1 MNVKTELV
9 SSLLC
14 FGVGIV
20 PAMAEVEASGA
31 SNDSSY
37 LVLQQSKRSIS
48 GVVTDAVTREP
59 LIGVSVLVKGTQGG
73 TVTDLDGRFSLQVE
87 SGSTL
92 ELSYI
97 GYKTYS
103 IVVRDQQTLDIMME
117 SDNEILD
124 EVVVVGYGSQK
135 KVNLTGAVATVDF
148 EDQALS
154 RPVTTVASAL
164 SGMAAGLNVMT
175 TGAKPNEESAKITI
189 RGTGTLNTSSP
200 LVLVD
205 GMEMDLN
212 QVNPNDVASISIL
225 KDAASCAIY
234 GNRAAN
240 GVILVTTKRGD
251 TDGKIN
257 VSYSGKFSLNTPAK
271 LIRQVSNYA
280 DYMDLFNE
288 ACEGSGT
295 ATLYSQTNIDA
306 WRAAEKD
313 PNGISESGY
322 PNYVAYPNTDWYD
335 VLYNPK
341 WMQEHT
347 VSVVGAEKRTN
358 YSFSATFLDN
368 PGIAP
373 NSGMKKY
380 YMRSNVE
387 SKINSFLTAGIRA
400 WGYHT
405 DQERNNID
413 NLTGTEMKKANPGTY
428 PFYDGYYGAVASTEE
443 DASATNPLYFI
454 DTQDGTKKQTRFYV
468 NPYIKVDFLKHF
480 NFTYN
485 FYYDNFRNEHTL
497 YDSEYKARM
506 NFLTGVVTNH
516 PPTSAELAEA
526 QVYDWRNYE
535 QSWKSNGVLN
545 YNQTFNNKHEVSAMA
560 GYEEYRWWK
569 REIDVCKKGM
579 VNNSLTDFNAM
590 TEPSYLSG
598 YSRELATRSWFGR
611 VNYAFDSRYLF
622 EANIRYDGSSRF
634 AKENRWGVFP
644 SFSAGWRLSEE
655 SFIKDLNFFD
665 NLKLRASWG
674 KLGNSAINNYYAYQS
689 LYAVNNYVFGGN
701 VSSGFGM
708 SSFSNPNLQWE
719 TTTVTNI
726 GLDLSLLNNRLSA
739 TVEWYN
745 KLTDGILYQPSL
757 SATLSYFGS
766 PYRNIAEVLNR
777 GLELT
782 VGWQDRV
789 KDFHYSVNANFS
801 LNKNEVTKYKGALER
816 GWKDDT
822 YFTNIGDVSTGGDT
836 RVLEGHTINEFYVL
850 NLYKG
855 NGNYFNADGSVNPN
869 GGPKDGMI
877 RTEQDMEWL
886 KAMVAKGYEFYP
898 AKGISKSEIWY
909 GDVIYADVNGDG
921 IYGDD
926 NDRDFQGYSA
936 TPKYYYGLQASA
948 SWKGFDFSMSWA
960 GAAGFKIL
968 WWEQSLNSTRLTR
981 CYGIGQ
987 EVADDHYFYNPENP
1001 SDPRTNIWS
1010 ENTRLTIGGTAQTET
1025 SSQLWLHNGNYL
1037 KLKNL
1042 TIGYTFPSKWM
1053 EKLFVQ
1059 NLRIYATGENL
1070 LTITKFK
1077 GLDPEMAAGNGY
1089 FPIRQYAFG
1098 INITF

>member
-1 MNVKTELV
+1 MIKKILF
-9 SSLLC
+9 LL
-14 FGVGIV
+14 FAVF
-20 PAMAEVEASGA
+20 
-31 SNDSSY
+31 
-37 LVLQQSKRSIS
+37 
-48 GVVTDAVTREP
+48 AVTAYAQNSNITGMVKDANDEP
-59 LIGVSVLVKGTQGG
+59 LIGVSVVIKGTSTGV
-73 TVTDLDGRFSLQVE
+73 VTDLNGNFSLSGKVGDVIQFSFIGMVSQEHTFNGTPLQVVMQDD
-87 SGSTL
+87 S
-92 ELSYI
+92 
-97 GYKTYS
+97 K
-103 IVVRDQQTLDIMME
+103 M
-117 SDNEILD
+117 LD
-124 EVVVVGYGSQK
+124 EVVVVGYGTQK
-135 KVNLTGAVATVDF
+135 KVNLTGSVSTVDF

-154 RPVTTVASAL
+154 RPVTTVANAL

-175 TGAKPNEESAKITI
+175 TGAKPNEEKANISI
-189 RGTGTLNTSSP
+189 RGTGTLNTSAP
-200 LVLVD
+200 LILVD
-205 GMEMDLN
+205 GMEMELN
-212 QVNPNDVASISIL
+212 QINPNDIASISIL

-240 GVILVTTKRGD
+240 GVILVTTKQGT

-257 VSYSGKFSLNTPAK
+257 VTYSGKFSLNTPAK

-280 DYMDLFNE
+280 DYMELFNE
-288 ACEGSGT
+288 ACIGSGT
-295 ATLYSQTNIDA
+295 STLYSQSNIDA

-313 PNGISESGY
+313 PNGISASGY

-347 VSVVGAEKRTN
+347 VSVVGSEKRTN

-373 NSGMKKY
+373 NSGMQKY

-387 SKINSFLTAGIRA
+387 SKISSFLTAGIRA

-428 PFYDGYYGAVASTEE
+428 PYYDGYYGAVASTEE

-454 DTQDGTKKQTRFYV
+454 NTQAGSKKQTKFYV
-468 NPYIKVDFLKHF
+468 NPYVKVDFLKHF

-506 NFLTGVVTNH
+506 NFLTGTVTNH

-535 QSWKSNGVLN
+535 QSWKSNAVLN
-545 YNQTFNNKHEVSAMA
+545 YSQTFNDKHSVSAMA

-569 REIDVCKKGM
+569 SEVDICKKGM
-579 VNNSLTDFNAM
+579 VNSSLTDFNAM

-598 YSRELATRSWFGR
+598 FTRELATRSWFGR
-611 VNYAFDSRYLF
+611 VNYAYDSRYLF

-634 AKENRWGVFP
+634 APENRWGAFP
-644 SFSAGWRLSEE
+644 SFSAGWRISEE
-655 SFIKDLNFFD
+655 GFMKDINIFD

-674 KLGNSAINNYYAYQS
+674 KLGNSAINSYYAYQS
-689 LYAVNNYVFGGN
+689 LYSVNSYVFGNN

-708 SSFSNPNLQWE
+708 SSFSNPDLKWE
-719 TTTVTNI
+719 TTAVTNI
-726 GLDLSLLNNRLSA
+726 GLDVTTLNNRLNA

-745 KLTDGILYQPSL
+745 KVTDGILYQPSL
-757 SATLSYFGS
+757 STTLAYFGS
-766 PYRNIAEVLNR
+766 PYQNIAEVTNR
-777 GLELT
+777 GFELT
-782 VGWQDRV
+782 LGWQDNVR
-789 KDFHYSVNANFS
+789 DFQYSVNANFS
-801 LNKNEVTKYKGALER
+801 LNHNEVTKYKGALER
-816 GWKDDT
+816 GWKDGV
-822 YFTNIGDVSTGGDT
+822 YSTNIGDVSTGGDQ
-836 RVLEGHTINEFYVL
+836 RVLEGHTINEYYML

-855 NGNYFNADGSVNPN
+855 NGSHFNVDGSVNVN

-877 RTEQDMEWL
+877 RTEQDMAWL
-886 KAMVAKGYEFYP
+886 KAMVAAGYEFYP
-898 AKGISKSEIWY
+898 AKGVGKSEIWY
-909 GDVIYADVNGDG
+909 GDVIYADLNGDG

-926 NDRDFQGYSA
+926 NDRDFQGSSS

-960 GAAGFKIL
+960 GAAGFKIS

-981 CYGIGQ
+981 CYGIGKD
-987 EVADDHYFYNPENP
+987 VAADHYFYDPENP
-1001 SDPRTNIWS
+1001 SDPRTNINS

-1042 TIGYTFPSKWM
+1042 TIGYTFPTKWM
-1053 EKLFVQ
+1053 QKLYVK

-1089 FPIRQYAFG
+1089 LPIRQYAFG
-1098 INITF
+1098 INVTF

>member
-1 MNVKTELV
+1 MIKKILFLFFAVFAVATYAQNGNITGTVKD
-9 SSLLC
+9 
-14 FGVGIV
+14 
-20 PAMAEVEASGA
+20 A
-31 SNDSSY
+31 ND
-37 LVLQQSKRSIS
+37 
-48 GVVTDAVTREP
+48 EP
-59 LIGVSVLVKGTQGG
+59 LIGVSVVIKGTATGV
-73 TVTDLDGRFSLQVE
+73 VTDLDGNFSLNGKVGDIIQFSFIGMVSQEHTFSGTPIQVVMQDD
-87 SGSTL
+87 S
-92 ELSYI
+92 
-97 GYKTYS
+97 K
-103 IVVRDQQTLDIMME
+103 M
-117 SDNEILD
+117 LD
-124 EVVVVGYGSQK
+124 EVVVVGYGTQK
-135 KVNLTGAVATVDF
+135 KVNLTGSVSTVNY

-154 RPVTTVASAL
+154 RPVTTVANAL
-164 SGMAAGLNVMT
+164 SGMAAGLNVLT
-175 TGAKPNEESAKITI
+175 TGSKPNEEKANISI

-200 LVLVD
+200 LILVD
-205 GMEMDLN
+205 GMEMELN
-212 QVNPNDVASISIL
+212 QINPNDIASISIL

-240 GVILVTTKRGD
+240 GVILVTTKRGAA
-251 TDGKIN
+251 DGKIN
-257 VSYSGKFSLNTPAK
+257 VTYSGKFSLNTPAK

-280 DYMDLFNE
+280 DYMELFNE

-295 ATLYSQTNIDA
+295 ATLYSQSNIDA

-313 PNGISESGY
+313 PNGISASGY

-335 VLYNPK
+335 VLYNPE

-347 VSVVGAEKRTN
+347 VSVVGSEKRTN
-358 YSFSATFLDN
+358 YSFSTTYLNN

-373 NSGMKKY
+373 NSGMQKY

-387 SKINSFLTAGIRA
+387 SKISPFLTAGIRA

-405 DQERNNID
+405 DQERNNVD

-454 DTQDGTKKQTRFYV
+454 DTQEGTKKQTKFYV
-468 NPYIKVDFLKHF
+468 NPYVRVDFLKHF

-497 YDSEYKARM
+497 YDSDYKPRM
-506 NFLTGVVTNH
+506 NFLTGTVTNH
-516 PPTSAELAEA
+516 PATSAELAES

-535 QSWKSNGVLN
+535 QSWKSNAVLN
-545 YNQTFNNKHEVSAMA
+545 YSQTFNNKHDVSAMA

-569 REIDVCKKGM
+569 SEVDICKKGM
-579 VNNSLTDFNAM
+579 VNPTLTDFNAM

-598 YSRELATRSWFGR
+598 YTRELATRSWFGR
-611 VNYAFDSRYLF
+611 VNYAYDSRYLF

-634 AKENRWGVFP
+634 ASENRWGAFP
-644 SFSAGWRLSEE
+644 SFSAGWRISEE
-655 SFIKDLNFFD
+655 DFMKDLNLFD

-674 KLGNSAINNYYAYQS
+674 KLGNSAINSYYAYQS
-689 LYAVNNYVFGGN
+689 LYSVRNYVFGDN

-708 SSFSNPNLQWE
+708 SSFSNSDLKWE

-726 GLDLSLLNNRLSA
+726 GLDVTTMKNRLNA
-739 TVEWYN
+739 TIEWYN
-745 KLTDGILYQPSL
+745 KVTDGILYQPSL
-757 SATLSYFGS
+757 SSTLAYFTS
-766 PYRNIAEVLNR
+766 PYQNIAEVTNR
-777 GLELT
+777 GFELT
-782 VGWQDRV
+782 LGWQDHVR
-789 KDFHYSVNANFS
+789 DFNYSVNANFS

-816 GWKDDT
+816 GWKDGV
-822 YFTNIGDVSTGGDT
+822 YSTNIGDVSTGGDQ
-836 RVLEGHTINEFYVL
+836 RVLEGHAINEYYML

-855 NGNYFNADGSVNPN
+855 NGNYFNADGSVNLN

-877 RTEQDMEWL
+877 RTEQDMAWL
-886 KAMVAKGYEFYP
+886 KAMVAAGYEFYP

-909 GDVIYADVNGDG
+909 GDVIYADLNGDG
-921 IYGDD
+921 IYGND
-926 NDRDFQGYSA
+926 NDRDFQGCSS

-960 GAAGFKIL
+960 GAAGFKIS

-981 CYGIGQ
+981 CYGIGRD
-987 EVADDHYFYNPENP
+987 VANDHYFYDPENP
-1001 SDPRTNIWS
+1001 SDPRTNINS

-1042 TIGYTFPSKWM
+1042 TIGYTFPTKWM
-1053 EKLFVQ
+1053 QKLYVQ

-1089 FPIRQYAFG
+1089 LPIRQYAFG
-1098 INITF
+1098 INVTF

>member
-1 MNVKTELV
+1 MIKKILF
-9 SSLLC
+9 LL
-14 FGVGIV
+14 FAVF
-20 PAMAEVEASGA
+20 
-31 SNDSSY
+31 
-37 LVLQQSKRSIS
+37 
-48 GVVTDAVTREP
+48 AVTAYAQNSNITGMVKDANDEP
-59 LIGVSVLVKGTQGG
+59 LIGVSVVIKGTSTGV
-73 TVTDLDGRFSLQVE
+73 VTDLNGNFSLSGKVGDIIQFSFIGMASQEHTFNGTPLQVVMQDD
-87 SGSTL
+87 S
-92 ELSYI
+92 
-97 GYKTYS
+97 K
-103 IVVRDQQTLDIMME
+103 M
-117 SDNEILD
+117 LD
-124 EVVVVGYGSQK
+124 EVVVVGYGTQK
-135 KVNLTGAVATVDF
+135 KVNLTGSVSTVDF

-154 RPVTTVASAL
+154 RPVTTVANAL

-175 TGAKPNEESAKITI
+175 TGAKPNEEKANISI

-200 LVLVD
+200 LILVD
-205 GMEMDLN
+205 GMEMELN
-212 QVNPNDVASISIL
+212 QINPNDIASISIL

-240 GVILVTTKRGD
+240 GVILVTTKQGA

-257 VSYSGKFSLNTPAK
+257 VTYSGKFSLNTPAK

-280 DYMDLFNE
+280 DYMELFNE
-288 ACEGSGT
+288 ACTGSGT
-295 ATLYSQTNIDA
+295 STLYSQSNIDA

-313 PNGISESGY
+313 PNGISASGY

-347 VSVVGAEKRTN
+347 VSVVGSEKRTN

-373 NSGMKKY
+373 NSGMQKY

-387 SKINSFLTAGIRA
+387 SKISSFLTAGIRA

-428 PFYDGYYGAVASTEE
+428 PYYDGYYGAVASTEE

-454 DTQDGTKKQTRFYV
+454 DTQAGSKKQTKFYV
-468 NPYIKVDFLKHF
+468 NPYVKVDFLKHF

-506 NFLTGVVTNH
+506 NFLTGTVTNH

-535 QSWKSNGVLN
+535 QSWKSNAVLN
-545 YNQTFNNKHEVSAMA
+545 YSQTFNDKHSVSAMA

-569 REIDVCKKGM
+569 SEVDICKKGM
-579 VNNSLTDFNAM
+579 VNSSLTDFNAM

-598 YSRELATRSWFGR
+598 FTRELATRSWFGR
-611 VNYAFDSRYLF
+611 VNYAYDSRYLF

-634 AKENRWGVFP
+634 APENRWGAFP
-644 SFSAGWRLSEE
+644 SFSAGWRISEE
-655 SFIKDLNFFD
+655 SFMKDLNIFD

-674 KLGNSAINNYYAYQS
+674 KLGNSAINSYYAYQS
-689 LYAVNNYVFGGN
+689 LYSVNSYVFGNN

-708 SSFSNPNLQWE
+708 SSFSNPDLKWE

-726 GLDLSLLNNRLSA
+726 GLDVTTLSNRLNA

-745 KLTDGILYQPSL
+745 KVTDGILYQPSL
-757 SATLSYFGS
+757 STTLAYFGS
-766 PYRNIAEVLNR
+766 PYQNIAEVTNR
-777 GLELT
+777 GFELT
-782 VGWQDRV
+782 LGWQDNVR
-789 KDFHYSVNANFS
+789 DFQYSVNANFS
-801 LNKNEVTKYKGALER
+801 LNHNEVTKYKGALER
-816 GWKDDT
+816 GWKDGV
-822 YFTNIGDVSTGGDT
+822 YSTNIGDVSTGGDQ
-836 RVLEGHTINEFYVL
+836 RVLEGHTINEYYML

-855 NGNYFNADGSVNPN
+855 NGSHFNADGSVNLN

-877 RTEQDMEWL
+877 RTEQDMAWL
-886 KAMVAKGYEFYP
+886 KAMVAAGYEFYP
-898 AKGISKSEIWY
+898 AKGIGKSEIWY
-909 GDVIYADVNGDG
+909 GDVIYADLNGDG

-926 NDRDFQGYSA
+926 NDRDFQGSSS

-960 GAAGFKIL
+960 GAAGFKIS

-981 CYGIGQ
+981 CYGIGKD
-987 EVADDHYFYNPENP
+987 VAADHYFYDPENP
-1001 SDPRTNIWS
+1001 SDPRTNINS

-1042 TIGYTFPSKWM
+1042 TIGYTFPTKWM
-1053 EKLFVQ
+1053 QKLYVT

-1077 GLDPEMAAGNGY
+1077 GLDPEMVAGNGY
-1089 FPIRQYAFG
+1089 LPIRQYAFG
-1098 INITF
+1098 INVTF

>member
-1 MNVKTELV
+1 MIKKILF
-9 SSLLC
+9 LL
-14 FGVGIV
+14 FAVF
-20 PAMAEVEASGA
+20 
-31 SNDSSY
+31 
-37 LVLQQSKRSIS
+37 
-48 GVVTDAVTREP
+48 AVTAYAQNSNITGMVKDANDEP
-59 LIGVSVLVKGTQGG
+59 LIGVSVVIKGTSTGV
-73 TVTDLDGRFSLQVE
+73 VTDLNGNFSLSGKVGDIIQFSFIGMASQEHTFNGTPLQVVMQDD
-87 SGSTL
+87 S
-92 ELSYI
+92 
-97 GYKTYS
+97 K
-103 IVVRDQQTLDIMME
+103 M
-117 SDNEILD
+117 LD
-124 EVVVVGYGSQK
+124 EVVVVGYGTQK
-135 KVNLTGAVATVDF
+135 KVNLTGSVSTVDF

-154 RPVTTVASAL
+154 RPVTTVANAL

-175 TGAKPNEESAKITI
+175 TGAKPNEEKANISI

-200 LVLVD
+200 LILVD
-205 GMEMDLN
+205 GMEMELN
-212 QVNPNDVASISIL
+212 QINPNDIASISIL

-240 GVILVTTKRGD
+240 GVILVTTKQGA

-257 VSYSGKFSLNTPAK
+257 VTYSGKFSLNTPAK

-280 DYMDLFNE
+280 DYMELFNE
-288 ACEGSGT
+288 ACTGSGT
-295 ATLYSQTNIDA
+295 STLYSQSNIDA

-313 PNGISESGY
+313 PNGISASGY

-347 VSVVGAEKRTN
+347 VSVVGSEKRTN

-373 NSGMKKY
+373 NSGMQKY

-387 SKINSFLTAGIRA
+387 SKISSFLTAGIRA

-428 PFYDGYYGAVASTEE
+428 PYYDGYYGAVASTEE

-454 DTQDGTKKQTRFYV
+454 DTQAGSKKQTKFYV
-468 NPYIKVDFLKHF
+468 NPYVKVDFLKHF

-506 NFLTGVVTNH
+506 NFLTGTVTNH

-535 QSWKSNGVLN
+535 QSWKSNAVLN
-545 YNQTFNNKHEVSAMA
+545 YSQTFNDKHSVSAMA

-569 REIDVCKKGM
+569 SEVDICKKGM
-579 VNNSLTDFNAM
+579 VNSSLTDFNAM

-598 YSRELATRSWFGR
+598 FTRELATRSWFGR
-611 VNYAFDSRYLF
+611 VNYAYDSRYLF

-634 AKENRWGVFP
+634 APENRWGAFP
-644 SFSAGWRLSEE
+644 SFSAGWRISEE
-655 SFIKDLNFFD
+655 SFMKDLNIFD

-674 KLGNSAINNYYAYQS
+674 KLGNSAINSYYAYQS
-689 LYAVNNYVFGGN
+689 LYSVNSYVFGNN

-708 SSFSNPNLQWE
+708 SSFSNPDLKWE

-726 GLDLSLLNNRLSA
+726 GLDVTTLSNRLNA

-745 KLTDGILYQPSL
+745 KVTDGILYQPSM
-757 SATLSYFGS
+757 STTLAYFGS
-766 PYRNIAEVLNR
+766 PYQNIAEVTNR
-777 GLELT
+777 GFELT
-782 VGWQDRV
+782 LGWQDNVR
-789 KDFHYSVNANFS
+789 DFQYSVNANFS
-801 LNKNEVTKYKGALER
+801 LNHNEVTKYKGALER
-816 GWKDDT
+816 GWKDGV
-822 YFTNIGDVSTGGDT
+822 YSTNIGDVSTGGDQ
-836 RVLEGHTINEFYVL
+836 RVLEGHTINEYYML

-855 NGNYFNADGSVNPN
+855 NGSHFNADGSVNLN

-877 RTEQDMEWL
+877 RTEQDMAWL
-886 KAMVAKGYEFYP
+886 KAMVAAGYEFYP
-898 AKGISKSEIWY
+898 AKGIGKSEIWY
-909 GDVIYADVNGDG
+909 GDVIYADLNGDG

-926 NDRDFQGYSA
+926 NDRDFQGSSS

-960 GAAGFKIL
+960 GAAGFKIS

-981 CYGIGQ
+981 CYGIGKD
-987 EVADDHYFYNPENP
+987 VAADHYFYDPENP
-1001 SDPRTNIWS
+1001 SDPRTNINS

-1042 TIGYTFPSKWM
+1042 TIGYTFPTKWM
-1053 EKLFVQ
+1053 QKLYVK

-1077 GLDPEMAAGNGY
+1077 GLDPEMVAGNGY
-1089 FPIRQYAFG
+1089 LPIRQYAFG
-1098 INITF
+1098 INVTF

>member
-1 MNVKTELV
+1 M
-9 SSLLC
+9 S
-14 FGVGIV
+14 
-20 PAMAEVEASGA
+20 
-31 SNDSSY
+31 
-37 LVLQQSKRSIS
+37 
-48 GVVTDAVTREP
+48 VV
-59 LIGVSVLVKGTQGG
+59 IKGTATGV
-73 TVTDLDGRFSLQVE
+73 VTDLDGNFSLNGKVGDIIQFSFIGMVSQEHTFSGTPIQVVMQDD
-87 SGSTL
+87 S
-92 ELSYI
+92 
-97 GYKTYS
+97 K
-103 IVVRDQQTLDIMME
+103 M
-117 SDNEILD
+117 LD
-124 EVVVVGYGSQK
+124 EVVVVGYGTQK
-135 KVNLTGAVATVDF
+135 KVNLTGSVSTVNY

-154 RPVTTVASAL
+154 RPVTTVANAL

-175 TGAKPNEESAKITI
+175 TGSKPNEEKANISI

-200 LVLVD
+200 LILVD
-205 GMEMDLN
+205 GMEMELN
-212 QVNPNDVASISIL
+212 QINPNDIASISIL

-240 GVILVTTKRGD
+240 GVILVTTKRGAA
-251 TDGKIN
+251 DGKIN
-257 VSYSGKFSLNTPAK
+257 VTYSGKFSLNTPAK

-280 DYMDLFNE
+280 DYMELFNE

-295 ATLYSQTNIDA
+295 ATLYSQSNIDA

-313 PNGISESGY
+313 PNGISASGY

-335 VLYNPK
+335 VLYNPE

-347 VSVVGAEKRTN
+347 VSVVGSEKRTN
-358 YSFSATFLDN
+358 YSFSTTYLNN

-373 NSGMKKY
+373 NSGMQKY

-387 SKINSFLTAGIRA
+387 SKISPFLTAGIRA

-405 DQERNNID
+405 DQERNNVD

-454 DTQDGTKKQTRFYV
+454 DTQEGTKKQTKFYV
-468 NPYIKVDFLKHF
+468 NPYVRVDFLKHF

-497 YDSEYKARM
+497 YDSDYKPRM
-506 NFLTGVVTNH
+506 NFLTGTVTNH
-516 PPTSAELAEA
+516 PATSAELAES

-535 QSWKSNGVLN
+535 QSWKSNAVLN
-545 YNQTFNNKHEVSAMA
+545 YSQTFNNKHDVSAMA

-569 REIDVCKKGM
+569 SEVDICKKGM
-579 VNNSLTDFNAM
+579 VNPTLTDFNAM

-598 YSRELATRSWFGR
+598 YTRELATRSWFGR
-611 VNYAFDSRYLF
+611 VNYAYDSRYLF

-634 AKENRWGVFP
+634 ASENRWGAFP
-644 SFSAGWRLSEE
+644 SFSAGWRISEE
-655 SFIKDLNFFD
+655 DFMKDLNLFD

-674 KLGNSAINNYYAYQS
+674 KLGNSAINSYYAYQS
-689 LYAVNNYVFGGN
+689 LYSVRNYVFGDN

-708 SSFSNPNLQWE
+708 SSFSNSDLKWE

-726 GLDLSLLNNRLSA
+726 GLDVTTMKNRLNA
-739 TVEWYN
+739 TIEWYN
-745 KLTDGILYQPSL
+745 KVTDGILYQPSL
-757 SATLSYFGS
+757 SSTLAYFTS
-766 PYRNIAEVLNR
+766 PYQNIAEVTNR
-777 GLELT
+777 GFELT
-782 VGWQDRV
+782 LGWQDHVR
-789 KDFHYSVNANFS
+789 DFNYSVNANFS

-816 GWKDDT
+816 GWKDGV
-822 YFTNIGDVSTGGDT
+822 YSTNIGDVSTGGDQ
-836 RVLEGHTINEFYVL
+836 RVLEGHAINEYYML

-855 NGNYFNADGSVNPN
+855 NGNYFNADGSVNLN

-877 RTEQDMEWL
+877 RTEQDMAWL
-886 KAMVAKGYEFYP
+886 KAMVAAGYEFYP

-909 GDVIYADVNGDG
+909 GDVIYADLNGDG
-921 IYGDD
+921 IYGND
-926 NDRDFQGYSA
+926 NDRDFQGCSS

-960 GAAGFKIL
+960 GAAGFKIS

-981 CYGIGQ
+981 CYGIGRD
-987 EVADDHYFYNPENP
+987 VANDHYFYDPENP
-1001 SDPRTNIWS
+1001 SDPRTNINS

-1042 TIGYTFPSKWM
+1042 TIGYTFPTKWM
-1053 EKLFVQ
+1053 QKLYVQ

-1089 FPIRQYAFG
+1089 LPIRQYAFG
-1098 INITF
+1098 INVTFLSLIHI

>member
-1 MNVKTELV
+1 MIKKILF
-9 SSLLC
+9 LL
-14 FGVGIV
+14 FAVF
-20 PAMAEVEASGA
+20 
-31 SNDSSY
+31 
-37 LVLQQSKRSIS
+37 
-48 GVVTDAVTREP
+48 AVTAYAQNSNITGMVKDANDEP
-59 LIGVSVLVKGTQGG
+59 LIGVSVVIKGTSTGV
-73 TVTDLDGRFSLQVE
+73 VTDLNGNFSLSGKVGDIIQFSFIGMASQEHTFNGTPLQVVMQDD
-87 SGSTL
+87 S
-92 ELSYI
+92 
-97 GYKTYS
+97 K
-103 IVVRDQQTLDIMME
+103 M
-117 SDNEILD
+117 LD
-124 EVVVVGYGSQK
+124 EVVVVGYGTQK
-135 KVNLTGAVATVDF
+135 KVNLTGSVSTVDF

-154 RPVTTVASAL
+154 RPVTTVANAL

-175 TGAKPNEESAKITI
+175 TGAKPNEEKANISI

-200 LVLVD
+200 LILVD
-205 GMEMDLN
+205 GMEMELN
-212 QVNPNDVASISIL
+212 QINPNDIASISIL

-240 GVILVTTKRGD
+240 GVILVTTKQGA

-257 VSYSGKFSLNTPAK
+257 VTYSGKFSLNTPAK

-280 DYMDLFNE
+280 DYMELFNE
-288 ACEGSGT
+288 ACTGSGT
-295 ATLYSQTNIDA
+295 STLYSQSNIDA

-313 PNGISESGY
+313 PNGISASGY

-347 VSVVGAEKRTN
+347 VSVVGSEKRTN

-373 NSGMKKY
+373 NSGMQKY

-387 SKINSFLTAGIRA
+387 SKISSFLTAGIRA

-428 PFYDGYYGAVASTEE
+428 PYYDGYYGAVASTEE

-454 DTQDGTKKQTRFYV
+454 DTQAGSKKQTKFYV
-468 NPYIKVDFLKHF
+468 NPYVKVDFLKHF

-506 NFLTGVVTNH
+506 NFLTGTVTNH

-535 QSWKSNGVLN
+535 QSWKSNAVLN
-545 YNQTFNNKHEVSAMA
+545 YSQTFNDKHSVSAMA

-569 REIDVCKKGM
+569 SEVDICKKGM
-579 VNNSLTDFNAM
+579 VNSSLTDFNAM

-598 YSRELATRSWFGR
+598 FTRELATRSWFGR
-611 VNYAFDSRYLF
+611 VNYAYDSRYLF

-634 AKENRWGVFP
+634 APENRWGAFP
-644 SFSAGWRLSEE
+644 SFSAGWRISEE
-655 SFIKDLNFFD
+655 SFMKDLNIFD

-674 KLGNSAINNYYAYQS
+674 KLGNSAINSYYAYQS
-689 LYAVNNYVFGGN
+689 LYSVNSYVFGNN

-708 SSFSNPNLQWE
+708 SSFSNPDLKWE

-726 GLDLSLLNNRLSA
+726 GLDVTTLSNRLNA

-745 KLTDGILYQPSL
+745 KVTDGILYQPSL
-757 SATLSYFGS
+757 STTLAYFGS
-766 PYRNIAEVLNR
+766 PYQNIAEVTNR
-777 GLELT
+777 GFELIL
-782 VGWQDRV
+782 GWQDNVR
-789 KDFHYSVNANFS
+789 DFQYSVNANFS
-801 LNKNEVTKYKGALER
+801 LNHNEVTKYKGALER
-816 GWKDDT
+816 GWKDGV
-822 YFTNIGDVSTGGDT
+822 YSTNIGDVSTGGDQ
-836 RVLEGHTINEFYVL
+836 RVLEGHTINEYYML

-855 NGNYFNADGSVNPN
+855 NGSHFNADGSVNLN

-877 RTEQDMEWL
+877 RTEQDMAWL
-886 KAMVAKGYEFYP
+886 KAMVAAGYEFYP
-898 AKGISKSEIWY
+898 AKGIGKSEIWY
-909 GDVIYADVNGDG
+909 GDVIYADLNGDG

-926 NDRDFQGYSA
+926 NDRDFQGSSS

-960 GAAGFKIL
+960 GAAGFKIS

-981 CYGIGQ
+981 CYGIGKD
-987 EVADDHYFYNPENP
+987 VAADHYFYDPENP
-1001 SDPRTNIWS
+1001 SDPRTNINS

-1042 TIGYTFPSKWM
+1042 TIGYTFPTKWM
-1053 EKLFVQ
+1053 QKLYVK

-1077 GLDPEMAAGNGY
+1077 GLDPEMVAGNGY
-1089 FPIRQYAFG
+1089 LPIRQYAFG
-1098 INITF
+1098 INVTF

>member
-1 MNVKTELV
+1 MIKKILF
-9 SSLLC
+9 LL
-14 FGVGIV
+14 FAVF
-20 PAMAEVEASGA
+20 
-31 SNDSSY
+31 
-37 LVLQQSKRSIS
+37 
-48 GVVTDAVTREP
+48 AVTAYAQNSNITGMVKDANDEP
-59 LIGVSVLVKGTQGG
+59 LIGVSVVIKGTSTGV
-73 TVTDLDGRFSLQVE
+73 VTDLNGNFSLSGKVGDIIQFSFIGMASQEHTFNGTPLQVVMQDD
-87 SGSTL
+87 S
-92 ELSYI
+92 
-97 GYKTYS
+97 K
-103 IVVRDQQTLDIMME
+103 M
-117 SDNEILD
+117 LD
-124 EVVVVGYGSQK
+124 EVVVVGYGTQK
-135 KVNLTGAVATVDF
+135 KVNLTGSVSTVDF

-154 RPVTTVASAL
+154 RPVTTVANAL

-175 TGAKPNEESAKITI
+175 TGAKPNEEKANISI

-200 LVLVD
+200 LILVD
-205 GMEMDLN
+205 GMEMELN
-212 QVNPNDVASISIL
+212 QINPNDIASISIL

-240 GVILVTTKRGD
+240 GVILVTTKQGA

-257 VSYSGKFSLNTPAK
+257 VTYSGKFSLNTPAK

-280 DYMDLFNE
+280 DYMELFNE
-288 ACEGSGT
+288 ACTGSGT
-295 ATLYSQTNIDA
+295 STLYSQSNIDA

-313 PNGISESGY
+313 PNGISASGY

-347 VSVVGAEKRTN
+347 VSVVGSEKRTN

-373 NSGMKKY
+373 NSGMQKY

-387 SKINSFLTAGIRA
+387 SKISSFLTAGIRA

-428 PFYDGYYGAVASTEE
+428 PYYDGYYGAVASTEE

-454 DTQDGTKKQTRFYV
+454 DTQAGSKKRTKFYV
-468 NPYIKVDFLKHF
+468 NPYVKVDFLKHF

-506 NFLTGVVTNH
+506 NFLTGTVTNH

-535 QSWKSNGVLN
+535 QSWKSNAVLN
-545 YNQTFNNKHEVSAMA
+545 YSQTFNDKHSVSAMA

-569 REIDVCKKGM
+569 SEVDICKKGM
-579 VNNSLTDFNAM
+579 VNSSLTDFNAM

-598 YSRELATRSWFGR
+598 FTRELATRSWFGR
-611 VNYAFDSRYLF
+611 VNYAYDSRYLF

-634 AKENRWGVFP
+634 APENRWGAFP
-644 SFSAGWRLSEE
+644 SFSAGWRISEE
-655 SFIKDLNFFD
+655 SFMKDLNIFD

-674 KLGNSAINNYYAYQS
+674 KLGNSAINSYYAYQS
-689 LYAVNNYVFGGN
+689 LYSVNSYVFGNN

-708 SSFSNPNLQWE
+708 SSFSNPDLKWE

-726 GLDLSLLNNRLSA
+726 GLDVTTLSNRLNA

-745 KLTDGILYQPSL
+745 KVTDGILYQPSL
-757 SATLSYFGS
+757 STTLAYFGS
-766 PYRNIAEVLNR
+766 PYQNIAEVTNR
-777 GLELT
+777 GFELT
-782 VGWQDRV
+782 LGWQDNVR
-789 KDFHYSVNANFS
+789 DFQYSVNANFS
-801 LNKNEVTKYKGALER
+801 LNHNEVTKYKGALER
-816 GWKDDT
+816 GWKDGV
-822 YFTNIGDVSTGGDT
+822 YSTNIGDVSTGGDQ
-836 RVLEGHTINEFYVL
+836 RVLEGHTINEYYML

-855 NGNYFNADGSVNPN
+855 NGSHFNADGSVNLN

-877 RTEQDMEWL
+877 RTEQDMAWL
-886 KAMVAKGYEFYP
+886 KAMVAAGYEFYP
-898 AKGISKSEIWY
+898 AKGIGKSEIWY
-909 GDVIYADVNGDG
+909 GDVIYADLNGDG

-926 NDRDFQGYSA
+926 NDRDFQGSSS

-960 GAAGFKIL
+960 GAAGFKIS

-981 CYGIGQ
+981 CYGIGKD
-987 EVADDHYFYNPENP
+987 VAADHYFYDPENP
-1001 SDPRTNIWS
+1001 SDPRTNINS

-1042 TIGYTFPSKWM
+1042 TIGYTFPTKWM
-1053 EKLFVQ
+1053 QKLYVK

-1077 GLDPEMAAGNGY
+1077 GLDPEMVAGNGY
-1089 FPIRQYAFG
+1089 LPIRQYAFG
-1098 INITF
+1098 INVTF

>member
-1 MNVKTELV
+1 MIKKILF
-9 SSLLC
+9 LL
-14 FGVGIV
+14 FAVF
-20 PAMAEVEASGA
+20 
-31 SNDSSY
+31 
-37 LVLQQSKRSIS
+37 
-48 GVVTDAVTREP
+48 AVTAYAQNSNITGMVKDANDEP
-59 LIGVSVLVKGTQGG
+59 LIGVSVVIKGTSTGV
-73 TVTDLDGRFSLQVE
+73 VTDLNGNFSLSGKVGDVIQFSFIGMVSQEHTFNGTPLQVVMQDD
-87 SGSTL
+87 S
-92 ELSYI
+92 
-97 GYKTYS
+97 K
-103 IVVRDQQTLDIMME
+103 M
-117 SDNEILD
+117 LD
-124 EVVVVGYGSQK
+124 EVVVVGYGTQK
-135 KVNLTGAVATVDF
+135 KVNLTGSVSTVDF

-154 RPVTTVASAL
+154 RPVTTVANAL

-175 TGAKPNEESAKITI
+175 TGAKPNEEKANISI
-189 RGTGTLNTSSP
+189 RGTGTLNTSAP
-200 LVLVD
+200 LILVD
-205 GMEMDLN
+205 GMEMELN
-212 QVNPNDVASISIL
+212 QINPNDIASISIL

-240 GVILVTTKRGD
+240 GVILVTTKQGT

-257 VSYSGKFSLNTPAK
+257 VTYSGKFSLNTPAK

-280 DYMDLFNE
+280 DYMELFNE
-288 ACEGSGT
+288 ACIGSGT
-295 ATLYSQTNIDA
+295 STLYSQSNIDA

-313 PNGISESGY
+313 PNGISASGY

-347 VSVVGAEKRTN
+347 VSVVGSEKRTN

-373 NSGMKKY
+373 NSGMQKY

-387 SKINSFLTAGIRA
+387 SKISSFLTAGIRA

-428 PFYDGYYGAVASTEE
+428 PYYDGYYGAVASTEE

-454 DTQDGTKKQTRFYV
+454 DTQAGSKKQTKFYV
-468 NPYIKVDFLKHF
+468 NPYVKVDFLKHF

-506 NFLTGVVTNH
+506 NFLTGTVTNH

-535 QSWKSNGVLN
+535 QSWKSNAVLN
-545 YNQTFNNKHEVSAMA
+545 YSQTFNDKHSVSAMA

-569 REIDVCKKGM
+569 SEVDICKKGM
-579 VNNSLTDFNAM
+579 VNSSLTDFNAM

-598 YSRELATRSWFGR
+598 FTRELATRSWFGR
-611 VNYAFDSRYLF
+611 VNYAYDSRYLF

-634 AKENRWGVFP
+634 APENRWGAFP
-644 SFSAGWRLSEE
+644 SFSVGWRISEE
-655 SFIKDLNFFD
+655 SFMKDLNIFD

-674 KLGNSAINNYYAYQS
+674 KLGNSAINSYYAYQS
-689 LYAVNNYVFGGN
+689 LYSVNSYVFGNN

-708 SSFSNPNLQWE
+708 SSFSNPDLKWE
-719 TTTVTNI
+719 TTAVTNI
-726 GLDLSLLNNRLSA
+726 GLDVTTLSNRLNA

-745 KLTDGILYQPSL
+745 KVTDGILYQPSL
-757 SATLSYFGS
+757 STTLAYFGS
-766 PYRNIAEVLNR
+766 PYQNIAEVTNR
-777 GLELT
+777 GFELT
-782 VGWQDRV
+782 LGWQDNVR
-789 KDFHYSVNANFS
+789 DFQYSVNANFS
-801 LNKNEVTKYKGALER
+801 LNHNEVTKYKGALER
-816 GWKDDT
+816 GWKDGV
-822 YFTNIGDVSTGGDT
+822 YSTNIGDVSTGGDQ
-836 RVLEGHTINEFYVL
+836 RVLEGHTINEYYML

-855 NGNYFNADGSVNPN
+855 NGSHFNADGSVNLN

-877 RTEQDMEWL
+877 RTEQDMAWL
-886 KAMVAKGYEFYP
+886 KAMVAAGYEFYP

-909 GDVIYADVNGDG
+909 GDVIYADLNGDG

-926 NDRDFQGYSA
+926 NDRDFQGSSS

-960 GAAGFKIL
+960 GAAGFKIS

-981 CYGIGQ
+981 CYGIGKD
-987 EVADDHYFYNPENP
+987 VAADHYFYDPENP
-1001 SDPRTNIWS
+1001 SDPRTNINS

-1042 TIGYTFPSKWM
+1042 TIGYTFPTKWM
-1053 EKLFVQ
+1053 QKLYVK

-1077 GLDPEMAAGNGY
+1077 GLDPEMVAGNGY
-1089 FPIRQYAFG
+1089 LPIRQYAFG
-1098 INITF
+1098 INVTF

>member
-1 MNVKTELV
+1 MIKKILF
-9 SSLLC
+9 LL
-14 FGVGIV
+14 FAVF
-20 PAMAEVEASGA
+20 
-31 SNDSSY
+31 
-37 LVLQQSKRSIS
+37 
-48 GVVTDAVTREP
+48 AVTAYAQNSNITGMVKDANDEP
-59 LIGVSVLVKGTQGG
+59 LIGVSVVIKGTSTGV
-73 TVTDLDGRFSLQVE
+73 VTDLNGNFSLSGKVGDIIQFSFIGMASQEHTFNGTPLQVVMQDD
-87 SGSTL
+87 S
-92 ELSYI
+92 
-97 GYKTYS
+97 K
-103 IVVRDQQTLDIMME
+103 M
-117 SDNEILD
+117 LD
-124 EVVVVGYGSQK
+124 EVVVVGYGTQK
-135 KVNLTGAVATVDF
+135 KVNLTGSVSTVDF

-154 RPVTTVASAL
+154 RPVTTVANAL

-175 TGAKPNEESAKITI
+175 TGAKPNEEKANISI

-200 LVLVD
+200 LILVD
-205 GMEMDLN
+205 GMEMELN
-212 QVNPNDVASISIL
+212 QINPNDIASISIL

-240 GVILVTTKRGD
+240 GVILVTTKQGA

-257 VSYSGKFSLNTPAK
+257 VTYSGKFSLNTPAK

-280 DYMDLFNE
+280 DYMELFNE
-288 ACEGSGT
+288 ACTGSGT
-295 ATLYSQTNIDA
+295 STLYSQSNIDA

-313 PNGISESGY
+313 PNGISASGY

-347 VSVVGAEKRTN
+347 VSVVGSEKRTN

-373 NSGMKKY
+373 NSGMQKY

-387 SKINSFLTAGIRA
+387 SKISSFLTAGIRA

-428 PFYDGYYGAVASTEE
+428 PYYDGYYGAVASTEE

-454 DTQDGTKKQTRFYV
+454 DTQAGSKKQTKFYV
-468 NPYIKVDFLKHF
+468 NPYVKVDFLKHF

-506 NFLTGVVTNH
+506 NFLTGTVTNH

-535 QSWKSNGVLN
+535 QSWKSNAVLN
-545 YNQTFNNKHEVSAMA
+545 YSQTFNDKHSVSAMA

-569 REIDVCKKGM
+569 SEVDICKKGM
-579 VNNSLTDFNAM
+579 VNSSLTDFNAM

-598 YSRELATRSWFGR
+598 FTRELATRSWFGR
-611 VNYAFDSRYLF
+611 VNYAYDSRYLF

-634 AKENRWGVFP
+634 APENRWGAFP
-644 SFSAGWRLSEE
+644 SFSAGWRISEE
-655 SFIKDLNFFD
+655 SFMKDLNIFD

-674 KLGNSAINNYYAYQS
+674 KLGNSAINSYYAYQS
-689 LYAVNNYVFGGN
+689 LYSVNSYVFGNN

-708 SSFSNPNLQWE
+708 SSFSNPDLKWE

-726 GLDLSLLNNRLSA
+726 GLDVTTLSNRLNA

-745 KLTDGILYQPSL
+745 KVTDGILYQPSL
-757 SATLSYFGS
+757 STTLAYFGS
-766 PYRNIAEVLNR
+766 PYQNIAEVTNR
-777 GLELT
+777 GFELT
-782 VGWQDRV
+782 LGWQDNVR
-789 KDFHYSVNANFS
+789 DFQYSVNANFS
-801 LNKNEVTKYKGALER
+801 LNHNEVTKYKGALER
-816 GWKDDT
+816 GWKDGV
-822 YFTNIGDVSTGGDT
+822 YSTNIGDVSTGGDQ
-836 RVLEGHTINEFYVL
+836 RVLEGHTINEYYML

-855 NGNYFNADGSVNPN
+855 NGSHFNADGSVNLN

-877 RTEQDMEWL
+877 RTEQDMAWL
-886 KAMVAKGYEFYP
+886 KAMVAAGYEFYP
-898 AKGISKSEIWY
+898 AKGIGKSEIWY
-909 GDVIYADVNGDG
+909 GDVIYADLNGDG

-926 NDRDFQGYSA
+926 NDRDFQGSSS

-960 GAAGFKIL
+960 GAAGFKIS

-981 CYGIGQ
+981 CYGIGKD
-987 EVADDHYFYNPENP
+987 VAADHYFYDPDNP
-1001 SDPRTNIWS
+1001 SDPRTNINS

-1042 TIGYTFPSKWM
+1042 TIGYTFPTKWM
-1053 EKLFVQ
+1053 QKLYVK

-1077 GLDPEMAAGNGY
+1077 GLDPEMVAGNGY
-1089 FPIRQYAFG
+1089 LPIRQYAFG
-1098 INITF
+1098 INVTF

>member
-1 MNVKTELV
+1 MIKKILF
-9 SSLLC
+9 LL
-14 FGVGIV
+14 FAVF
-20 PAMAEVEASGA
+20 
-31 SNDSSY
+31 
-37 LVLQQSKRSIS
+37 
-48 GVVTDAVTREP
+48 AVTAYAQNSNITGMVKDANDEP
-59 LIGVSVLVKGTQGG
+59 LIGVSVVIKGTSTGV
-73 TVTDLDGRFSLQVE
+73 VTDLNGNFSLSGKVGDIIQFSFIGMASQEHTFNGTPLQVVMQDD
-87 SGSTL
+87 S
-92 ELSYI
+92 
-97 GYKTYS
+97 K
-103 IVVRDQQTLDIMME
+103 M
-117 SDNEILD
+117 LD
-124 EVVVVGYGSQK
+124 EVVVVGYGTQK
-135 KVNLTGAVATVDF
+135 KVNLTGSVSTVDF

-154 RPVTTVASAL
+154 RPVTTVANAL

-175 TGAKPNEESAKITI
+175 TGAKPNEEKANISI

-200 LVLVD
+200 LILVD
-205 GMEMDLN
+205 GMEMELN
-212 QVNPNDVASISIL
+212 QINPNDIASISIL

-240 GVILVTTKRGD
+240 GVILVTTKQGA

-257 VSYSGKFSLNTPAK
+257 VTYSGKFSLNTPAK

-280 DYMDLFNE
+280 DYMELFNE
-288 ACEGSGT
+288 ACTGSGT
-295 ATLYSQTNIDA
+295 STLYSQSNIDA

-313 PNGISESGY
+313 PNGISASGY

-347 VSVVGAEKRTN
+347 VSVVGSEKRTN

-373 NSGMKKY
+373 NSGMQKY

-387 SKINSFLTAGIRA
+387 SKISSFLTAGIRA

-428 PFYDGYYGAVASTEE
+428 PYYDGYYGAVASTEE

-454 DTQDGTKKQTRFYV
+454 DTQAGSKKQTKFYV
-468 NPYIKVDFLKHF
+468 NPYVKVDFLKHF

-506 NFLTGVVTNH
+506 NFLTGTVTNH

-535 QSWKSNGVLN
+535 QSWKSNAVLN
-545 YNQTFNNKHEVSAMA
+545 YSQTFNDKHSVSAMA

-569 REIDVCKKGM
+569 SEVDICKKGM
-579 VNNSLTDFNAM
+579 VNSSLTDFNAM

-598 YSRELATRSWFGR
+598 FTRELATRSWFGR
-611 VNYAFDSRYLF
+611 VNYAYDSRYLF

-634 AKENRWGVFP
+634 APENRWGAFP
-644 SFSAGWRLSEE
+644 SFSAGWRISEE
-655 SFIKDLNFFD
+655 SFMKDLNIFD

-674 KLGNSAINNYYAYQS
+674 KLGNSAINSYYAYQS
-689 LYAVNNYVFGGN
+689 LYSVNSYVFGNN

-708 SSFSNPNLQWE
+708 SSFSNPDLKWE

-726 GLDLSLLNNRLSA
+726 GLDVTTLSNRLNA

-745 KLTDGILYQPSL
+745 KVTDGILYQPSL
-757 SATLSYFGS
+757 STTLAYFGS
-766 PYRNIAEVLNR
+766 PYQNIAEVTNR
-777 GLELT
+777 GFELT
-782 VGWQDRV
+782 LGWQDNVR
-789 KDFHYSVNANFS
+789 DFQYSVNANFS
-801 LNKNEVTKYKGALER
+801 LNHNEVTKYKGALER
-816 GWKDDT
+816 GWKDGV
-822 YFTNIGDVSTGGDT
+822 YSTNIGDVSTGGDQ
-836 RVLEGHTINEFYVL
+836 RVLEGHTINEYCML

-855 NGNYFNADGSVNPN
+855 NGSHFNADGSVNLN

-877 RTEQDMEWL
+877 RTEQDMAWL
-886 KAMVAKGYEFYP
+886 KAMVAAGYEFYP
-898 AKGISKSEIWY
+898 AKGIGKSEIWY
-909 GDVIYADVNGDG
+909 GDVIYADLNGDG

-926 NDRDFQGYSA
+926 NDRDFQGSSS

-960 GAAGFKIL
+960 GAAGFKIS

-981 CYGIGQ
+981 CYGIGKD
-987 EVADDHYFYNPENP
+987 VAADHYFYDPENP
-1001 SDPRTNIWS
+1001 SDPRTNINS

-1042 TIGYTFPSKWM
+1042 TIGYTFPTKWM
-1053 EKLFVQ
+1053 QKLYVK

-1077 GLDPEMAAGNGY
+1077 GLDPEMVAGNGY
-1089 FPIRQYAFG
+1089 LPIRQYAFG
-1098 INITF
+1098 INVTF

>member
-1 MNVKTELV
+1 MIKKILFLFFAMFAVAVYAQNGNITGMVKDANNEPLV
-9 SSLLC
+9 
-14 FGVGIV
+14 GVSVVIKGTTT
-20 PAMAEVEASGA
+20 
-31 SNDSSY
+31 
-37 LVLQQSKRSIS
+37 
-48 GVVTDAVTREP
+48 GVVTD
-59 LIGVSVLVKGTQGG
+59 LNGN
-73 TVTDLDGRFSLQVE
+73 FSLSGKMGDIVQFSFIGMVSQEHTFNGTSIQVVMQDD
-87 SGSTL
+87 S
-92 ELSYI
+92 
-97 GYKTYS
+97 K
-103 IVVRDQQTLDIMME
+103 M
-117 SDNEILD
+117 LD
-124 EVVVVGYGSQK
+124 EVVVVGYGTQK
-135 KVNLTGAVATVDF
+135 KVNLTGSVSTVDF

-154 RPVTTVASAL
+154 RPVTTVANAL

-175 TGAKPNEESAKITI
+175 TGAKPNEERANISI

-200 LVLVD
+200 LILVD
-205 GMEMDLN
+205 GMEMALN
-212 QVNPNDVASISIL
+212 QINPNDIATISVL

-240 GVILVTTKRGD
+240 GVILVTTKQGA

-257 VSYSGKFSLNTPAK
+257 VTYSGKFSLNTPAK

-280 DYMDLFNE
+280 DYMELFNE

-295 ATLYSQTNIDA
+295 ATLYSQSNIDA
-306 WRAAEKD
+306 WHAAEKD
-313 PNGISESGY
+313 PNGISASGM

-373 NSGMKKY
+373 NSGMQKY

-387 SKINSFLTAGIRA
+387 SKISSFLTAGIRA

-405 DQERNNID
+405 DQERNNVD

-454 DTQDGTKKQTRFYV
+454 DTQEGTKKQTKFYV
-468 NPYIKVDFLKHF
+468 NPYVKVDFLKHF

-506 NFLTGVVTNH
+506 NFLTGTVTNH

-535 QSWKSNGVLN
+535 QSWKSNAVLN
-545 YNQTFNNKHEVSAMA
+545 YSQTFNDKHSVSAMA

-569 REIDVCKKGM
+569 SEVDICKKGM
-579 VNNSLTDFNAM
+579 VNSTLTDFNAM

-598 YSRELATRSWFGR
+598 YTRELATRSWFGR

-634 AKENRWGVFP
+634 APENRWGAFP
-644 SFSAGWRLSEE
+644 SFSAGWRISEE
-655 SFIKDLNFFD
+655 GFMKDLNIFD

-674 KLGNSAINNYYAYQS
+674 KLGNSAISSYYAYQS
-689 LYAVNNYVFGGN
+689 LYAVRNYVFGDN

-708 SSFSNPNLQWE
+708 SSFSNSDLQWE
-719 TTTVTNI
+719 TTTVTNV
-726 GLDLSLLNNRLSA
+726 GLDMSALNNRLNVTA
-739 TVEWYN
+739 EWYN
-745 KLTDGILYQPSL
+745 KVTDGILYQPSL
-757 SATLSYFGS
+757 STTLAYFSS
-766 PYRNIAEVLNR
+766 PYQNIAEVTNR
-777 GLELT
+777 GFELT

-789 KDFHYSVNANFS
+789 KDFQYGVNANFS
-801 LNKNEVTKYKGALER
+801 FNKNEVTKYKGALQR
-816 GWKDDT
+816 GWKDGV
-822 YFTNIGDVSTGGDT
+822 YSTNIGDVSTGGDQ
-836 RVLEGHTINEFYVL
+836 RVLEGHTINEYYML
-850 NLYKG
+850 NLYRG
-855 NGNYFNADGSVNPN
+855 NGNYFNADGSVNQN

-877 RTEQDMEWL
+877 RTEQDMAWL
-886 KAMVAKGYEFYP
+886 KAMMDAGYQFYP
-898 AKGISKSEIWY
+898 ARGIGKSEIWY
-909 GDVIYADVNGDG
+909 GDVVYADLNGDG
-921 IYGDD
+921 IYGND
-926 NDRDFQGYSA
+926 NDRDFQGCSA
-936 TPKYYYGLQASA
+936 TPKYYYGLQANA

-960 GAAGFKIL
+960 GAAGFKIS

-987 EVADDHYFYNPENP
+987 EVADNHYFYDPENP
-1001 SDPRTNIWS
+1001 SDPRTNIHS
-1010 ENTRLTIGGTAQTET
+1010 KNTRLTIGGTAQTET
-1025 SSQLWLHNGNYL
+1025 ASQLWLHNGNYL

-1042 TIGYTFPSKWM
+1042 TIGYTFPAKWM
-1053 EKLFVQ
+1053 QKLYVQ
-1059 NLRIYATGENL
+1059 NLRVYATGENL
-1070 LTITKFK
+1070 LTVTKFK
-1077 GLDPEMAAGNGY
+1077 GLDPEMVAGNGY
-1089 FPIRQYAFG
+1089 LPIRQYAFG
-1098 INITF
+1098 INVTF

>member
-1 MNVKTELV
+1 MVKKFLFLFLMVFASTLCAQNVT
-9 SSLLC
+9 
-14 FGVGIV
+14 I
-20 PAMAEVEASGA
+20 
-31 SNDSSY
+31 
-37 LVLQQSKRSIS
+37 
-48 GVVTDAVTREP
+48 T
-59 LIGVSVLVKGTQGG
+59 G
-73 TVTDLDGRFSLQVE
+73 TVTDANGEPLVGVNVVVKGTSTGAITDLNGAFSLKGKQGDVV
-87 SGSTL
+87 TFT
-92 ELSYI
+92 YI
-97 GYKTYS
+97 GMEPQD
-103 IVVRDQQTLDIMME
+103 VVFRGRPLQVAMKDDSQALE
-117 SDNEILD
+117 

-135 KVNLTGAVATVDF
+135 KVNLTGAVSTVDF
-148 EDQALS
+148 EEQALS
-154 RPVTTVASAL
+154 RPVTTVANAL

-175 TGAKPNEESAKITI
+175 TGSKPNEESANISI

-205 GMEMDLN
+205 GMEMSLN
-212 QVNPNDVASISIL
+212 EVNPNDVASISIL
-225 KDAASCAIY
+225 KDAASCAVY

-240 GVILVTTKRGD
+240 GVILVTTKKGA

-257 VSYSGKFSLNTPAK
+257 VTYSGKFSLNTPAK

-280 DYMDLFNE
+280 DYMELFNE

-295 ATLYSQTNIDA
+295 ATLYSQSMIDA

-313 PNGISESGY
+313 PYGISESGY

-358 YSFSATFLDN
+358 YSFSATYLNN

-387 SKINSFLTAGIRA
+387 SKINAFLTAGIRA

-428 PFYDGYYGAVASTEE
+428 PYYDGYYGAVASTEE

-454 DTQDGTKKQTRFYV
+454 DTQDGEKKQTRFYV

-506 NFLTGVVTNH
+506 NFLTGTVTNH
-516 PPTSAELAEA
+516 APTTAELAES

-545 YNQTFNNKHEVSAMA
+545 YNQTFGKHEVSAMA

-579 VNNSLTDFNAM
+579 VNTSLTDFNAM
-590 TEPSYLSG
+590 TEPSYISG
-598 YSRELATRSWFGR
+598 YTRELATRSWFGR

-634 AKENRWGVFP
+634 AKENRWGAFP
-644 SFSAGWRLSEE
+644 SFSAGWRISEE
-655 SFIKDLNFFD
+655 EFMKDLNLFD
-665 NLKLRASWG
+665 NLKLRVSWG
-674 KLGNSAINNYYAYQS
+674 KLGNSAISNYYAYQS
-689 LYAVNNYVFGGN
+689 LYSVNSYVFGDN

-708 SSFSNPNLQWE
+708 SSFSNPDLQWE
-719 TTTVTNI
+719 TTAVTNI
-726 GLDLSLLNNRLSA
+726 GLDVATLNNRLTA

-757 SATLSYFGS
+757 STTLAYFSS
-766 PYRNIAEVLNR
+766 PYQNIAEVTNR
-777 GLELT
+777 GFELT
-782 VGWQDRV
+782 LGWQDKIR
-789 KDFHYSVNANFS
+789 DFQYNVSANFS

-816 GWKDDT
+816 GWVDGVYT
-822 YFTNIGDVSTGGDT
+822 TNIGDVSTGGNT
-836 RVLEGHTINEFYVL
+836 RVLEGHTINEFYML

-855 NGNYFNADGSVNPN
+855 NGSYFNADGTVNPN

-877 RTEQDMEWL
+877 RTEDDMSWL
-886 KAMVAKGYEFYP
+886 KAMVSAGYEFYP

-909 GDVIYADVNGDG
+909 GDVIYADLNGDG

-926 NDRDFQGYSA
+926 NDRDFQGYSS

-948 SWKGFDFSMSWA
+948 SWKGFDFSMNWA
-960 GAAGFKIL
+960 GAAGFKIS

-987 EVADDHYFYNPENP
+987 EVANDHYFYDPDNPT
-1001 SDPRTNIWS
+1001 DPRTNIWAS
-1010 ENTRLTIGGTAQTET
+1010 NTRLTIGGTAQTET

-1042 TIGYTFPSKWM
+1042 TIGYTFPAKWM
-1053 EKLFVQ
+1053 QKLCVQ

-1098 INITF
+1098 INVTF

>member
-1 MNVKTELV
+1 MIKKILF
-9 SSLLC
+9 LL
-14 FGVGIV
+14 F
-20 PAMAEVEASGA
+20 A
-31 SNDSSY
+31 
-37 LVLQQSKRSIS
+37 LL
-48 GVVTDAVTREP
+48 AVTAYAQNGNITGTVKDTNNEP
-59 LIGVSVLVKGTQGG
+59 LIGVSVVIKGTTTGV
-73 TVTDLDGRFSLQVE
+73 VTDLDGNFSLNGKVGDVLQFSFIGMMTQEHAFKGTPLQVVMKDD
-87 SGSTL
+87 S
-92 ELSYI
+92 
-97 GYKTYS
+97 K
-103 IVVRDQQTLDIMME
+103 M
-117 SDNEILD
+117 LD
-124 EVVVVGYGSQK
+124 EVVVVGYGTQK
-135 KVNLTGAVATVDF
+135 KVNLTGSVSTVDF

-154 RPVTTVASAL
+154 RPVTTVANAL

-175 TGAKPNEESAKITI
+175 TGAKPNEERANISI
-189 RGTGTLNTSSP
+189 RGTGTLNTASP
-200 LVLVD
+200 LILVD
-205 GMEMDLN
+205 GMEMELN
-212 QVNPNDVASISIL
+212 QINPNDVASISIL

-240 GVILVTTKRGD
+240 GVILVTTKRGA

-257 VSYSGKFSLNTPAK
+257 VTYSGKFSLNTPAK

-280 DYMDLFNE
+280 DYMELFNE

-295 ATLYSQTNIDA
+295 ATLYSQSNIDA
-306 WRAAEKD
+306 WRAAKKN
-313 PNGISESGY
+313 PNGISASGV

-373 NSGMKKY
+373 NSGMQKY

-387 SKINSFLTAGIRA
+387 SKINSFITAGIRA

-405 DQERNNID
+405 DQERNNVD

-428 PFYDGYYGAVASTEE
+428 PFYNGYYGAVASTEE

-454 DTQDGTKKQTRFYV
+454 DTQDGTKKQTKFYV
-468 NPYIKVDFLKHF
+468 NPYVKVDFLKHF

-497 YDSEYKARM
+497 YDSDYKPRM
-506 NFLTGVVTNH
+506 NFLTGTVTNH
-516 PPTSAELAEA
+516 APTSAELAEA

-535 QSWKSNGVLN
+535 QSWKSNAVLN
-545 YNQTFNNKHEVSAMA
+545 YSQTFSGKHAVSAMA

-569 REIDVCKKGM
+569 SEVDICKKGM
-579 VNNSLTDFNAM
+579 VNSSLTDFNAM

-598 YSRELATRSWFGR
+598 YTRELATRSWFGR
-611 VNYAFDSRYLF
+611 VNYAYDSRYLF

-634 AKENRWGVFP
+634 APENRWGAFP

-655 SFIKDLNFFD
+655 GFMKDLDLFD

-674 KLGNSAINNYYAYQS
+674 KLGNSAISSYYAYQS
-689 LYAVNNYVFGGN
+689 LYAVRNYVFGN
-701 VSSGFGM
+701 SVSSGFGM
-708 SSFSNPNLQWE
+708 SSFSNSDLQWE

-726 GLDLSLLNNRLSA
+726 GLDIAALNNRLSA
-739 TVEWYN
+739 TMEWYN
-745 KLTDGILYQPSL
+745 KVTDGILYQPSL
-757 SATLSYFGS
+757 PTTLAYFSS
-766 PYRNIAEVLNR
+766 PFQNIAEVTNR
-777 GLELT
+777 GFELT
-782 VGWQDRV
+782 VGWQDRIR
-789 KDFHYSVNANFS
+789 DFQYGVNANFS

-816 GWKDDT
+816 GWKDGV
-822 YFTNIGDVSTGGDT
+822 YATNIGDVSTGGDQ
-836 RVLEGHTINEFYVL
+836 RVLEGHTINEYYLL
-850 NLYKG
+850 NLYRG
-855 NGNYFNADGSVNPN
+855 NGSYFNADGSVNLN

-877 RTEQDMEWL
+877 RTEQDMAWL
-886 KAMVAKGYEFYP
+886 KAMVDAGYQFYP
-898 AKGISKSEIWY
+898 AQNISKNGIWY
-909 GDVIYADVNGDG
+909 GDVIYADQNGDG
-921 IYGDD
+921 IYGND
-926 NDRDFQGYSA
+926 NDRDFQGSSS
-936 TPKYYYGLQASA
+936 TPKYYYGLQANA

-987 EVADDHYFYNPENP
+987 EIADDHYFYDPENP
-1001 SDPRTNIWS
+1001 SDPRTNIHS
-1010 ENTRLTIGGTAQTET
+1010 ANPRLTIGGTAQTET

-1042 TIGYTFPSKWM
+1042 TIGYTFPAKWM
-1053 EKLFVQ
+1053 QKLYVQ
-1059 NLRIYATGENL
+1059 NLRVYATGENL
-1070 LTITKFK
+1070 LTLTKFK
-1077 GLDPEMAAGNGY
+1077 GLDPEMVAGNGY
-1089 FPIRQYAFG
+1089 LPIRQYAFG
-1098 INITF
+1098 INVTF

>member
-1 MNVKTELV
+1 MIKKILF
-9 SSLLC
+9 LL
-14 FGVGIV
+14 FAVF
-20 PAMAEVEASGA
+20 
-31 SNDSSY
+31 
-37 LVLQQSKRSIS
+37 
-48 GVVTDAVTREP
+48 AVTAYAQNSNITGMVKDANDEP
-59 LIGVSVLVKGTQGG
+59 LIGVSVVIKGTSTGV
-73 TVTDLDGRFSLQVE
+73 VTDLNGNFSLSGKVGDIIQFSFIGMASQEHTFNGTPLQVVMQDD
-87 SGSTL
+87 S
-92 ELSYI
+92 
-97 GYKTYS
+97 K
-103 IVVRDQQTLDIMME
+103 M
-117 SDNEILD
+117 LD
-124 EVVVVGYGSQK
+124 EVVVVGYGTQK
-135 KVNLTGAVATVDF
+135 KVNLTGSVSTVDF

-154 RPVTTVASAL
+154 RPVTTVANAL

-175 TGAKPNEESAKITI
+175 TGAKPNEEKANISI

-200 LVLVD
+200 LILVD
-205 GMEMDLN
+205 GMEMGLN
-212 QVNPNDVASISIL
+212 QINPNDIASISIL

-240 GVILVTTKRGD
+240 GVILVTTKQGA

-257 VSYSGKFSLNTPAK
+257 VTYSGKFSLNTPAK

-280 DYMDLFNE
+280 DYMELFNE
-288 ACEGSGT
+288 ACTGSDT
-295 ATLYSQTNIDA
+295 STLYSQSNIDA

-313 PNGISESGY
+313 PNGISASGY

-347 VSVVGAEKRTN
+347 VSVVGSEKRTN

-373 NSGMKKY
+373 NSGMQKY

-387 SKINSFLTAGIRA
+387 SKISSFLTAGIRA

-428 PFYDGYYGAVASTEE
+428 PYYDGYYGAVASTEE

-454 DTQDGTKKQTRFYV
+454 DTQAGSKKQTKFYV
-468 NPYIKVDFLKHF
+468 NPYVKVDFLKHF

-506 NFLTGVVTNH
+506 NFLTGTVTNH

-535 QSWKSNGVLN
+535 QSWKSNAVLN
-545 YNQTFNNKHEVSAMA
+545 YSQTFNDKHSVSAMA

-569 REIDVCKKGM
+569 SEVDICKKGM
-579 VNNSLTDFNAM
+579 VNSSLTDFNAM

-598 YSRELATRSWFGR
+598 FTRELATRSWFGR
-611 VNYAFDSRYLF
+611 VNYAYDSRYLF

-634 AKENRWGVFP
+634 APENRWGAFP
-644 SFSAGWRLSEE
+644 SFSAGWRISEE
-655 SFIKDLNFFD
+655 SFMKDLNIFD

-674 KLGNSAINNYYAYQS
+674 KLGNSAINSYYAYQS
-689 LYAVNNYVFGGN
+689 LYSVNSYVFGNN

-708 SSFSNPNLQWE
+708 SSFSNPDLKWE

-726 GLDLSLLNNRLSA
+726 GLDVTTLSNRLNA

-745 KLTDGILYQPSL
+745 KVTDGILYQPSL
-757 SATLSYFGS
+757 STTLAYFGS
-766 PYRNIAEVLNR
+766 PYQNIAEVTNR
-777 GLELT
+777 GFELT
-782 VGWQDRV
+782 LGWQDNVR
-789 KDFHYSVNANFS
+789 DFQYSVNANFS
-801 LNKNEVTKYKGALER
+801 LNHNEVTKYKGALER
-816 GWKDDT
+816 GWKDGV
-822 YFTNIGDVSTGGDT
+822 YSTNIGDVSTGGNQ
-836 RVLEGHTINEFYVL
+836 RVLEGHTINEYYML

-855 NGNYFNADGSVNPN
+855 NGSHFNADGSVNLN

-877 RTEQDMEWL
+877 RTEQDMAWL
-886 KAMVAKGYEFYP
+886 KAMVAAGYEFYP
-898 AKGISKSEIWY
+898 AKGIGKSEIWY
-909 GDVIYADVNGDG
+909 GDVIYADLNGDG

-926 NDRDFQGYSA
+926 NDRDFQGSSS

-960 GAAGFKIL
+960 GAAGFKIS

-981 CYGIGQ
+981 CYGIGKD
-987 EVADDHYFYNPENP
+987 VAADHYFYDPENP
-1001 SDPRTNIWS
+1001 SDPRTNINS

-1042 TIGYTFPSKWM
+1042 TIGYTFPTKWM
-1053 EKLFVQ
+1053 QKLYVK

-1077 GLDPEMAAGNGY
+1077 GLDPEMVAGNGY
-1089 FPIRQYAFG
+1089 LPIRQYAFG
-1098 INITF
+1098 INVTF

>member
-1 MNVKTELV
+1 MIKKILF
-9 SSLLC
+9 LL
-14 FGVGIV
+14 FAVF
-20 PAMAEVEASGA
+20 
-31 SNDSSY
+31 
-37 LVLQQSKRSIS
+37 
-48 GVVTDAVTREP
+48 AVTAYAQNSNITGMVKDANDEP
-59 LIGVSVLVKGTQGG
+59 LIGVSVVIKGTSTGV
-73 TVTDLDGRFSLQVE
+73 VTDLNGNFSLSGKVGDVIQFSFIGMVSQEHTFNGTPLQVVMQDD
-87 SGSTL
+87 S
-92 ELSYI
+92 
-97 GYKTYS
+97 K
-103 IVVRDQQTLDIMME
+103 M
-117 SDNEILD
+117 LD
-124 EVVVVGYGSQK
+124 EVVVVGYGTQK
-135 KVNLTGAVATVDF
+135 KVNLTGSVSTVDF

-154 RPVTTVASAL
+154 RPVTTVANAL

-175 TGAKPNEESAKITI
+175 TGAKPNEEKANISI

-200 LVLVD
+200 LILVD
-205 GMEMDLN
+205 GMEMELN
-212 QVNPNDVASISIL
+212 QINPNDIASISIL

-240 GVILVTTKRGD
+240 GVILVTTKQGT

-257 VSYSGKFSLNTPAK
+257 VTYSGKFSLNTPAK

-280 DYMDLFNE
+280 DYMELFNE
-288 ACEGSGT
+288 ACIGSGT
-295 ATLYSQTNIDA
+295 STLYSQSNIDA

-313 PNGISESGY
+313 PNGISASGY

-347 VSVVGAEKRTN
+347 VSVVGSEKRTN

-373 NSGMKKY
+373 NSGMQKY

-387 SKINSFLTAGIRA
+387 SKISSFLTAGIRA

-428 PFYDGYYGAVASTEE
+428 PYYDGYYGAVASTEE

-454 DTQDGTKKQTRFYV
+454 DTQAGSKKQTKFYV
-468 NPYIKVDFLKHF
+468 NPYVKVDFLKHF

-506 NFLTGVVTNH
+506 NFLTGTVTNH

-535 QSWKSNGVLN
+535 QSWKSNAVLN
-545 YNQTFNNKHEVSAMA
+545 YSQTFNDKHSVSAMA

-569 REIDVCKKGM
+569 SEVDICKKGM
-579 VNNSLTDFNAM
+579 VNSSLTDFNAM

-598 YSRELATRSWFGR
+598 FTRELATRSWFGR
-611 VNYAFDSRYLF
+611 VNYAYDSRYLF

-634 AKENRWGVFP
+634 APENRWGAFP
-644 SFSAGWRLSEE
+644 SFSAGWRISEE
-655 SFIKDLNFFD
+655 GFMKDLNIFD

-674 KLGNSAINNYYAYQS
+674 KLGNSAINSYYAYQS
-689 LYAVNNYVFGGN
+689 LYSVNSYVFGNN

-708 SSFSNPNLQWE
+708 SSFSNPDLKWE
-719 TTTVTNI
+719 TTAVTNI
-726 GLDLSLLNNRLSA
+726 GLDVTTLNNRLNA

-745 KLTDGILYQPSL
+745 KVTDGILYQPSL
-757 SATLSYFGS
+757 STTLAYFGS
-766 PYRNIAEVLNR
+766 PYQNIAEVTNR
-777 GLELT
+777 GFELT
-782 VGWQDRV
+782 LGWQDNVR
-789 KDFHYSVNANFS
+789 DFQYSVNANFS
-801 LNKNEVTKYKGALER
+801 LNHNEVTKYKGALER
-816 GWKDDT
+816 GWKDGV
-822 YFTNIGDVSTGGDT
+822 YSTNIGDVSTGGDQ
-836 RVLEGHTINEFYVL
+836 RVLEGHTINEYYML

-855 NGNYFNADGSVNPN
+855 NGNHFNADGSVNVN

-877 RTEQDMEWL
+877 RTEQDMAWL
-886 KAMVAKGYEFYP
+886 KAMVAAGYEFYP
-898 AKGISKSEIWY
+898 AKGVGKSEIWY
-909 GDVIYADVNGDG
+909 GDVIYADLNGDG

-926 NDRDFQGYSA
+926 NDRDFQGSSS

-960 GAAGFKIL
+960 GAAGFKIS

-981 CYGIGQ
+981 CYGIGKD
-987 EVADDHYFYNPENP
+987 VAADHYFYDPENP
-1001 SDPRTNIWS
+1001 SDPRTNINS

-1042 TIGYTFPSKWM
+1042 TIGYTFPTKWM
-1053 EKLFVQ
+1053 QKLYVK

-1089 FPIRQYAFG
+1089 LPIRQYAFG
-1098 INITF
+1098 INVTF

>member
-1 MNVKTELV
+1 MIKKILF
-9 SSLLC
+9 LL
-14 FGVGIV
+14 FAVF
-20 PAMAEVEASGA
+20 
-31 SNDSSY
+31 
-37 LVLQQSKRSIS
+37 
-48 GVVTDAVTREP
+48 AVTAYAQNSNITGMVKDANDEP
-59 LIGVSVLVKGTQGG
+59 LIGVSVVIKGTSTGV
-73 TVTDLDGRFSLQVE
+73 VTDLNGNFSLSGKVGDVIQFSFIGMVSQEHTFNGTPLQVVMQDD
-87 SGSTL
+87 S
-92 ELSYI
+92 
-97 GYKTYS
+97 K
-103 IVVRDQQTLDIMME
+103 M
-117 SDNEILD
+117 LD
-124 EVVVVGYGSQK
+124 EVVVVGYGTQK
-135 KVNLTGAVATVDF
+135 KVNLTGSVSTVDF

-154 RPVTTVASAL
+154 RPVTTVANAL

-175 TGAKPNEESAKITI
+175 TGAKPNEEKANISI
-189 RGTGTLNTSSP
+189 RGTGTLNTSAP
-200 LVLVD
+200 LILVD
-205 GMEMDLN
+205 GMEMELN
-212 QVNPNDVASISIL
+212 QINPNDIASISIL

-240 GVILVTTKRGD
+240 GVILVTTKQGT

-257 VSYSGKFSLNTPAK
+257 VTYSGKFSLNTPAK

-280 DYMDLFNE
+280 DYMELFNE
-288 ACEGSGT
+288 ACIGNGT
-295 ATLYSQTNIDA
+295 STLYSQSNIDA

-313 PNGISESGY
+313 PNGISASGY

-347 VSVVGAEKRTN
+347 VSVVGSEKRTN

-373 NSGMKKY
+373 NSGMQKY

-387 SKINSFLTAGIRA
+387 SKISSFLTAGIRA

-428 PFYDGYYGAVASTEE
+428 PYYDGYYGAVASTEE

-454 DTQDGTKKQTRFYV
+454 NTQAGSKKQTKFYV
-468 NPYIKVDFLKHF
+468 NPYVKVDFLKHF

-506 NFLTGVVTNH
+506 NFLTGTVTNH

-535 QSWKSNGVLN
+535 QSWKSNAVLN
-545 YNQTFNNKHEVSAMA
+545 YSQTFNDKHSVSAMA

-569 REIDVCKKGM
+569 SEVDICKKGM
-579 VNNSLTDFNAM
+579 VNSSLTDFNAM

-598 YSRELATRSWFGR
+598 FTRELATRSWFGR
-611 VNYAFDSRYLF
+611 VNYAYDSRYLF

-634 AKENRWGVFP
+634 APENRWGAFP
-644 SFSAGWRLSEE
+644 SFSAGWRISEE
-655 SFIKDLNFFD
+655 GFMKDLNIFD

-674 KLGNSAINNYYAYQS
+674 KLGNSAINSYYAYQS
-689 LYAVNNYVFGGN
+689 LYSVNSYVFGNN

-708 SSFSNPNLQWE
+708 SSFSNPDLKWE
-719 TTTVTNI
+719 TTAVTNI
-726 GLDLSLLNNRLSA
+726 GLDVTTLNNRLNA

-745 KLTDGILYQPSL
+745 KVTDGILYQPSL
-757 SATLSYFGS
+757 STTLAYFGS
-766 PYRNIAEVLNR
+766 PYQNIAEVTNR
-777 GLELT
+777 GFELT
-782 VGWQDRV
+782 LGWQDNVR
-789 KDFHYSVNANFS
+789 DFQYSVNANFS
-801 LNKNEVTKYKGALER
+801 LNHNEVTKYKGALER
-816 GWKDDT
+816 GWKDGV
-822 YFTNIGDVSTGGDT
+822 YSTNIGDVSTGGDQ
-836 RVLEGHTINEFYVL
+836 RVLEGHTINEYYML

-855 NGNYFNADGSVNPN
+855 NGSHFNADGSVNVN

-877 RTEQDMEWL
+877 RTEQDMAWL
-886 KAMVAKGYEFYP
+886 KAMVAAGYEFYP
-898 AKGISKSEIWY
+898 AKGVGKSEIWY
-909 GDVIYADVNGDG
+909 GDVIYVDLNGDG

-926 NDRDFQGYSA
+926 NDRDFQGSSS

-960 GAAGFKIL
+960 GAAGFKIS

-981 CYGIGQ
+981 CYGIGKD
-987 EVADDHYFYNPENP
+987 VAADHYFYDPENP
-1001 SDPRTNIWS
+1001 SDPRTNINS

-1042 TIGYTFPSKWM
+1042 TIGYTFPTKWM
-1053 EKLFVQ
+1053 QKLYVK

-1089 FPIRQYAFG
+1089 LPIRQYAFG
-1098 INITF
+1098 INVTF

>member
-1 MNVKTELV
+1 MIKKILF
-9 SSLLC
+9 LL
-14 FGVGIV
+14 FAVF
-20 PAMAEVEASGA
+20 
-31 SNDSSY
+31 
-37 LVLQQSKRSIS
+37 
-48 GVVTDAVTREP
+48 AVTAYAQNSNITGMVKDANDEP
-59 LIGVSVLVKGTQGG
+59 LIGVSVVIKGTSTGV
-73 TVTDLDGRFSLQVE
+73 VTDLNGNFSLSGKVGDVIQFSFIGMVSQEHTFNGTPLQVVMQDD
-87 SGSTL
+87 S
-92 ELSYI
+92 
-97 GYKTYS
+97 K
-103 IVVRDQQTLDIMME
+103 M
-117 SDNEILD
+117 LD
-124 EVVVVGYGSQK
+124 EVVVVGYGTQK
-135 KVNLTGAVATVDF
+135 KVNLTGSVSTVDF

-154 RPVTTVASAL
+154 RPVTTVANAL

-175 TGAKPNEESAKITI
+175 TGAKPNEEKANISI

-200 LVLVD
+200 LILVD
-205 GMEMDLN
+205 GMEMELN
-212 QVNPNDVASISIL
+212 QINPNDIASISIL

-240 GVILVTTKRGD
+240 GVILVTTKQGT

-257 VSYSGKFSLNTPAK
+257 VTYSGKFSLNTPAK

-280 DYMDLFNE
+280 DYMELFNE
-288 ACEGSGT
+288 ACIGSGT
-295 ATLYSQTNIDA
+295 STLYSQSNIDA

-313 PNGISESGY
+313 PNGISASGY

-347 VSVVGAEKRTN
+347 VSVVGSEKRTN

-373 NSGMKKY
+373 NSGMQKY

-387 SKINSFLTAGIRA
+387 SKISSFLTAGIRA

-428 PFYDGYYGAVASTEE
+428 PYYDGYYGAVASTEE

-454 DTQDGTKKQTRFYV
+454 DTQAGSKKQTKFYV
-468 NPYIKVDFLKHF
+468 NPYVKVDFLKHF

-506 NFLTGVVTNH
+506 NFLTGTVTNH

-535 QSWKSNGVLN
+535 QSWKSNAVLN
-545 YNQTFNNKHEVSAMA
+545 YSQTFNDKHSVSAMA

-569 REIDVCKKGM
+569 SEVDICKKGM
-579 VNNSLTDFNAM
+579 VNSSLTDFNAM

-598 YSRELATRSWFGR
+598 FTRELATRSWFGR
-611 VNYAFDSRYLF
+611 VNYAYDSRYLF

-634 AKENRWGVFP
+634 APENRWGAFP
-644 SFSAGWRLSEE
+644 SFSAGWRISEE
-655 SFIKDLNFFD
+655 GFMKDLNIFD

-674 KLGNSAINNYYAYQS
+674 KLGNSAINSYYAYQS
-689 LYAVNNYVFGGN
+689 LYSVNSYVFGNN

-708 SSFSNPNLQWE
+708 SSFSNPDLKWE
-719 TTTVTNI
+719 TTAVTNI
-726 GLDLSLLNNRLSA
+726 GLDVTTLNNRLNA

-745 KLTDGILYQPSL
+745 KVTDGILYQPSL
-757 SATLSYFGS
+757 STTLAYFGS
-766 PYRNIAEVLNR
+766 PYQNIAEVTNR
-777 GLELT
+777 GFELT
-782 VGWQDRV
+782 LGWQDNVR
-789 KDFHYSVNANFS
+789 DFQYSVNANFS
-801 LNKNEVTKYKGALER
+801 LNHNEVTKYKGALER
-816 GWKDDT
+816 GWKDGV
-822 YFTNIGDVSTGGDT
+822 YSTNIGDVSTGGDQ
-836 RVLEGHTINEFYVL
+836 RVLEGHTINEYYML

-855 NGNYFNADGSVNPN
+855 NGNHFNADGSVNVN

-877 RTEQDMEWL
+877 RTEQDMAWL
-886 KAMVAKGYEFYP
+886 KAMVAAGYEFYP
-898 AKGISKSEIWY
+898 AKGVGKSEIWY
-909 GDVIYADVNGDG
+909 GDVIYADLNGDG

-926 NDRDFQGYSA
+926 NDRDFQGSSS

-960 GAAGFKIL
+960 GAAGFKIS

-981 CYGIGQ
+981 CYGIGKD
-987 EVADDHYFYNPENP
+987 VAADHYFYDPENP
-1001 SDPRTNIWS
+1001 SDPRTNINS

-1042 TIGYTFPSKWM
+1042 TIGYTFPTKWM
-1053 EKLFVQ
+1053 QKLYVK

-1077 GLDPEMAAGNGY
+1077 GFDPEMAAGNGY
-1089 FPIRQYAFG
+1089 LPIRQYAFG
-1098 INITF
+1098 INVTF

>member
-1 MNVKTELV
+1 MIKKILF
-9 SSLLC
+9 LL
-14 FGVGIV
+14 FAVF
-20 PAMAEVEASGA
+20 
-31 SNDSSY
+31 
-37 LVLQQSKRSIS
+37 
-48 GVVTDAVTREP
+48 AVTAYAQNSNITGMVKDANDEP
-59 LIGVSVLVKGTQGG
+59 LIGVSVVIKGTSTGV
-73 TVTDLDGRFSLQVE
+73 VTDLNGNFSLSGKVGDIIQFSFIGMASQEHTFNGTPLQVVMQDD
-87 SGSTL
+87 S
-92 ELSYI
+92 
-97 GYKTYS
+97 K
-103 IVVRDQQTLDIMME
+103 M
-117 SDNEILD
+117 LD
-124 EVVVVGYGSQK
+124 EVVVVGYGTQK
-135 KVNLTGAVATVDF
+135 KVNLTGSVSTVDF

-154 RPVTTVASAL
+154 RPVTTVANAL

-175 TGAKPNEESAKITI
+175 TGAKPNEEKANISI

-200 LVLVD
+200 LILVD
-205 GMEMDLN
+205 GMEMELN
-212 QVNPNDVASISIL
+212 QINPNDIASISIL

-240 GVILVTTKRGD
+240 GVILVTTKQGA

-257 VSYSGKFSLNTPAK
+257 VTYSGKFSLNTPAK

-280 DYMDLFNE
+280 DYMELFNE
-288 ACEGSGT
+288 ACTGSGT
-295 ATLYSQTNIDA
+295 STLYSQSNIDA

-313 PNGISESGY
+313 PNGISASGY

-347 VSVVGAEKRTN
+347 VSVVGSEKRTN

-373 NSGMKKY
+373 NSGMQKY

-387 SKINSFLTAGIRA
+387 SKISSFLTAGIRA

-405 DQERNNID
+405 DQELNNID

-428 PFYDGYYGAVASTEE
+428 PYYDGYYGAVASTEE

-454 DTQDGTKKQTRFYV
+454 DTQAGSKKQTKFYV
-468 NPYIKVDFLKHF
+468 NPYVKVDFLKHF

-506 NFLTGVVTNH
+506 NFLTGTVTNH

-535 QSWKSNGVLN
+535 QSWKSNAVLN
-545 YNQTFNNKHEVSAMA
+545 YSQTFNDKHSVSAMA

-569 REIDVCKKGM
+569 SEVDICKKGM
-579 VNNSLTDFNAM
+579 VNSSLTDFNAM

-598 YSRELATRSWFGR
+598 FTRELATRSWFGR
-611 VNYAFDSRYLF
+611 VNYAYDSRYLF

-634 AKENRWGVFP
+634 APENRWGAFP
-644 SFSAGWRLSEE
+644 SFSAGWRISEE
-655 SFIKDLNFFD
+655 SFMKDLNIFD

-674 KLGNSAINNYYAYQS
+674 KLGNSAINSYYAYQS
-689 LYAVNNYVFGGN
+689 LYSVNSYVFGNN

-708 SSFSNPNLQWE
+708 SSFSNPDLKWE

-726 GLDLSLLNNRLSA
+726 GLDVTTLSNRLNA

-745 KLTDGILYQPSL
+745 KVTDGILYQPSL
-757 SATLSYFGS
+757 STTLAYFGS
-766 PYRNIAEVLNR
+766 PYQNIAEVTNR
-777 GLELT
+777 GFELIL
-782 VGWQDRV
+782 GWQDNVR
-789 KDFHYSVNANFS
+789 DFQYSVNANFS
-801 LNKNEVTKYKGALER
+801 LNHNEVTKYKGALER
-816 GWKDDT
+816 GWKDGV
-822 YFTNIGDVSTGGDT
+822 YSTNIGDVSTGGDQ
-836 RVLEGHTINEFYVL
+836 RVLEGHTINEYYML

-855 NGNYFNADGSVNPN
+855 NGSHFNADGSVNLN

-877 RTEQDMEWL
+877 RTEQDMAWL
-886 KAMVAKGYEFYP
+886 KAMVAAGYEFYP
-898 AKGISKSEIWY
+898 AKGIGKSEIWY
-909 GDVIYADVNGDG
+909 GDVIYADLNGDG

-926 NDRDFQGYSA
+926 NDRDFQGSSS

-960 GAAGFKIL
+960 GAAGFKIS

-981 CYGIGQ
+981 CYGIGKD
-987 EVADDHYFYNPENP
+987 VAADHYFYDPENP
-1001 SDPRTNIWS
+1001 SDPRTNINS

-1042 TIGYTFPSKWM
+1042 TIGYTFPTKWM
-1053 EKLFVQ
+1053 QKLYVK

-1077 GLDPEMAAGNGY
+1077 GLDPEMVAGNGY
-1089 FPIRQYAFG
+1089 LPIRQYAFG
-1098 INITF
+1098 INVTF

>member
-1 MNVKTELV
+1 MIKKILF
-9 SSLLC
+9 LL
-14 FGVGIV
+14 FAVF
-20 PAMAEVEASGA
+20 
-31 SNDSSY
+31 
-37 LVLQQSKRSIS
+37 
-48 GVVTDAVTREP
+48 AVTAYAQNSNITGMVKDANDEP
-59 LIGVSVLVKGTQGG
+59 LIGVSVVIKGTSTGV
-73 TVTDLDGRFSLQVE
+73 VTDLNGNFSLSGKVGDVIQFSFIGMVSQEHTFNGTPLQVVMQDD
-87 SGSTL
+87 S
-92 ELSYI
+92 
-97 GYKTYS
+97 K
-103 IVVRDQQTLDIMME
+103 M
-117 SDNEILD
+117 LD
-124 EVVVVGYGSQK
+124 EVVVVGYGTQK
-135 KVNLTGAVATVDF
+135 KVNLTGSVSTVDF

-154 RPVTTVASAL
+154 RPVTTVANAL

-175 TGAKPNEESAKITI
+175 TGAKPNEEKANISI

-200 LVLVD
+200 LILVD
-205 GMEMDLN
+205 GMEMELN
-212 QVNPNDVASISIL
+212 QINPNDIASISIL

-240 GVILVTTKRGD
+240 GVILVTTKQGT

-257 VSYSGKFSLNTPAK
+257 VTYSGKFSLNTPAK

-280 DYMDLFNE
+280 DYMELFNE
-288 ACEGSGT
+288 ACIGSGT
-295 ATLYSQTNIDA
+295 STLYSQSNIDA

-313 PNGISESGY
+313 PNGISASGY

-347 VSVVGAEKRTN
+347 VSVVGSEKRTN

-373 NSGMKKY
+373 NSGMQKY

-387 SKINSFLTAGIRA
+387 SKISSFLTAGIRA

-428 PFYDGYYGAVASTEE
+428 PYYDGYYGAVASTEE

-454 DTQDGTKKQTRFYV
+454 DTQAGSKKQTKFYV
-468 NPYIKVDFLKHF
+468 NPYVKVDFLKHF

-506 NFLTGVVTNH
+506 NFLTGTVTNH

-535 QSWKSNGVLN
+535 QSWKSNAVLN
-545 YNQTFNNKHEVSAMA
+545 YSQTFNDKHSVSAMA

-569 REIDVCKKGM
+569 SEVDICKKGM
-579 VNNSLTDFNAM
+579 VNSSLTDFNAM

-598 YSRELATRSWFGR
+598 FTRELATRSWFGR
-611 VNYAFDSRYLF
+611 VNYAYDSRYLF

-634 AKENRWGVFP
+634 APENRWGAFP
-644 SFSAGWRLSEE
+644 SFSAGWRISEE
-655 SFIKDLNFFD
+655 GFMKDLNIFD

-674 KLGNSAINNYYAYQS
+674 KLGNSAINSYYAYQS
-689 LYAVNNYVFGGN
+689 LYSVNSYVFGNN

-708 SSFSNPNLQWE
+708 SSFSNPDLKWE
-719 TTTVTNI
+719 TTAVTNI
-726 GLDLSLLNNRLSA
+726 GLDVTTLNNRLNA

-745 KLTDGILYQPSL
+745 KVTDGILYQPSL
-757 SATLSYFGS
+757 STTLAYFGS
-766 PYRNIAEVLNR
+766 PYQNIAEVTNR
-777 GLELT
+777 GFELT
-782 VGWQDRV
+782 LGWQDNVR
-789 KDFHYSVNANFS
+789 DFQYSVNANFS
-801 LNKNEVTKYKGALER
+801 LNHNEVTKYKGALER
-816 GWKDDT
+816 GWKDGV
-822 YFTNIGDVSTGGDT
+822 YSTNIGDVSTGGDQ
-836 RVLEGHTINEFYVL
+836 RVLEGHTINEYYML

-855 NGNYFNADGSVNPN
+855 NGNHFNADGSVNVN

-877 RTEQDMEWL
+877 RTEQDMAWL
-886 KAMVAKGYEFYP
+886 KAMVAAGYEFYP
-898 AKGISKSEIWY
+898 AKGVGKSEIWY
-909 GDVIYADVNGDG
+909 GDVIYADLNGDG

-926 NDRDFQGYSA
+926 NDRDFQGSSS

-960 GAAGFKIL
+960 GAAGFKIS

-981 CYGIGQ
+981 CYGIGKD
-987 EVADDHYFYNPENP
+987 VAADHYFYDPENP
-1001 SDPRTNIWS
+1001 SDPRTNINS
-1010 ENTRLTIGGTAQTET
+1010 ENTRLTIGGTA
-1025 SSQLWLHNGNYL
+1025 
-1037 KLKNL
+1037 
-1042 TIGYTFPSKWM
+1042 
-1053 EKLFVQ
+1053 
-1059 NLRIYATGENL
+1059 
-1070 LTITKFK
+1070 
-1077 GLDPEMAAGNGY
+1077 
-1089 FPIRQYAFG
+1089 
-1098 INITF
+1098 

>member
-1 MNVKTELV
+1 MKTELV

-14 FGVGIV
+14 FGVGII

-175 TGAKPNEESAKITI
+175 TGAKPNEESANITI

-295 ATLYSQTNIDA
+295 ATLYSPTNIDA

-485 FYYDNFRNEHTL
+485 L
-497 YDSEYKARM
+497 Y
-506 NFLTGVVTNH
+506 
-516 PPTSAELAEA
+516 
-526 QVYDWRNYE
+526 
-535 QSWKSNGVLN
+535 
-545 YNQTFNNKHEVSAMA
+545 
-560 GYEEYRWWK
+560 
-569 REIDVCKKGM
+569 
-579 VNNSLTDFNAM
+579 
-590 TEPSYLSG
+590 
-598 YSRELATRSWFGR
+598 
-611 VNYAFDSRYLF
+611 
-622 EANIRYDGSSRF
+622 
-634 AKENRWGVFP
+634 
-644 SFSAGWRLSEE
+644 
-655 SFIKDLNFFD
+655 
-665 NLKLRASWG
+665 
-674 KLGNSAINNYYAYQS
+674 
-689 LYAVNNYVFGGN
+689 
-701 VSSGFGM
+701 
-708 SSFSNPNLQWE
+708 
-719 TTTVTNI
+719 
-726 GLDLSLLNNRLSA
+726 
-739 TVEWYN
+739 YN
-745 KLTDGILYQPSL
+745 K
-757 SATLSYFGS
+757 
-766 PYRNIAEVLNR
+766 NIPQK
-777 GLELT
+777 T
-782 VGWQDRV
+782 
-789 KDFHYSVNANFS
+789 
-801 LNKNEVTKYKGALER
+801 
-816 GWKDDT
+816 
-822 YFTNIGDVSTGGDT
+822 
-836 RVLEGHTINEFYVL
+836 
-850 NLYKG
+850 
-855 NGNYFNADGSVNPN
+855 
-869 GGPKDGMI
+869 
-877 RTEQDMEWL
+877 
-886 KAMVAKGYEFYP
+886 
-898 AKGISKSEIWY
+898 
-909 GDVIYADVNGDG
+909 
-921 IYGDD
+921 
-926 NDRDFQGYSA
+926 
-936 TPKYYYGLQASA
+936 LQA
-948 SWKGFDFSMSWA
+948 
-960 GAAGFKIL
+960 
-968 WWEQSLNSTRLTR
+968 
-981 CYGIGQ
+981 
-987 EVADDHYFYNPENP
+987 
-1001 SDPRTNIWS
+1001 
-1010 ENTRLTIGGTAQTET
+1010 
-1025 SSQLWLHNGNYL
+1025 
-1037 KLKNL
+1037 
-1042 TIGYTFPSKWM
+1042 
-1053 EKLFVQ
+1053 
-1059 NLRIYATGENL
+1059 L
-1070 LTITKFK
+1070 L
-1077 GLDPEMAAGNGY
+1077 
-1089 FPIRQYAFG
+1089 
-1098 INITF
+1098 

>member
-1 MNVKTELV
+1 
-9 SSLLC
+9 
-14 FGVGIV
+14 
-20 PAMAEVEASGA
+20 
-31 SNDSSY
+31 
-37 LVLQQSKRSIS
+37 
-48 GVVTDAVTREP
+48 
-59 LIGVSVLVKGTQGG
+59 
-73 TVTDLDGRFSLQVE
+73 
-87 SGSTL
+87 
-92 ELSYI
+92 
-97 GYKTYS
+97 
-103 IVVRDQQTLDIMME
+103 
-117 SDNEILD
+117 
-124 EVVVVGYGSQK
+124 
-135 KVNLTGAVATVDF
+135 
-148 EDQALS
+148 
-154 RPVTTVASAL
+154 
-164 SGMAAGLNVMT
+164 
-175 TGAKPNEESAKITI
+175 
-189 RGTGTLNTSSP
+189 
-200 LVLVD
+200 
-205 GMEMDLN
+205 
-212 QVNPNDVASISIL
+212 
-225 KDAASCAIY
+225 
-234 GNRAAN
+234 
-240 GVILVTTKRGD
+240 
-251 TDGKIN
+251 
-257 VSYSGKFSLNTPAK
+257 
-271 LIRQVSNYA
+271 
-280 DYMDLFNE
+280 
-288 ACEGSGT
+288 
-295 ATLYSQTNIDA
+295 
-306 WRAAEKD
+306 
-313 PNGISESGY
+313 
-322 PNYVAYPNTDWYD
+322 
-335 VLYNPK
+335 
-341 WMQEHT
+341 
-347 VSVVGAEKRTN
+347 
-358 YSFSATFLDN
+358 
-368 PGIAP
+368 
-373 NSGMKKY
+373 
-380 YMRSNVE
+380 
-387 SKINSFLTAGIRA
+387 
-400 WGYHT
+400 
-405 DQERNNID
+405 
-413 NLTGTEMKKANPGTY
+413 
-428 PFYDGYYGAVASTEE
+428 
-443 DASATNPLYFI
+443 
-454 DTQDGTKKQTRFYV
+454 
-468 NPYIKVDFLKHF
+468 
-480 NFTYN
+480 
-485 FYYDNFRNEHTL
+485 
-497 YDSEYKARM
+497 M

-516 PPTSAELAEA
+516 TPTSAELAEA

-569 REIDVCKKGM
+569 REIDICKKGM

-822 YFTNIGDVSTGGDT
+822 YFTNIGYVSTVGDT
-836 RVLEGHTINEFYVL
+836 VVFEGHTINFFYVL
-850 NLYKG
+850 NIYKG

-869 GGPKDGMI
+869 GGPRDGMI

>member
-1 MNVKTELV
+1 MIKKILF
-9 SSLLC
+9 LL
-14 FGVGIV
+14 FAVF
-20 PAMAEVEASGA
+20 
-31 SNDSSY
+31 
-37 LVLQQSKRSIS
+37 
-48 GVVTDAVTREP
+48 AVTAYAQNSNITGMVKDANDEP
-59 LIGVSVLVKGTQGG
+59 LIGVSVVIKGTSTGV
-73 TVTDLDGRFSLQVE
+73 VTDLNGNFSLSGKVGDIIQFSFIGMASQEHTFNGTPLQVVMQDD
-87 SGSTL
+87 S
-92 ELSYI
+92 
-97 GYKTYS
+97 K
-103 IVVRDQQTLDIMME
+103 M
-117 SDNEILD
+117 LD
-124 EVVVVGYGSQK
+124 EVVVVGYGTQK
-135 KVNLTGAVATVDF
+135 KVNLTGSVSTVDF

-154 RPVTTVASAL
+154 RPVTTVANAL

-175 TGAKPNEESAKITI
+175 TGAKPNEEKANISI

-200 LVLVD
+200 LILVD
-205 GMEMDLN
+205 GMEMELN
-212 QVNPNDVASISIL
+212 QINPNDIASISIL

-240 GVILVTTKRGD
+240 GVILVTTKQGA

-257 VSYSGKFSLNTPAK
+257 VTYSGKFSLNTPAK

-280 DYMDLFNE
+280 DYMELFNE
-288 ACEGSGT
+288 ACTGSGT
-295 ATLYSQTNIDA
+295 STLYSQSNIDA

-313 PNGISESGY
+313 PNGISASGY

-347 VSVVGAEKRTN
+347 VSVVGSEKRTN

-373 NSGMKKY
+373 NSGMQKY

-387 SKINSFLTAGIRA
+387 SKISSFLTAGIRA

-428 PFYDGYYGAVASTEE
+428 PYYDGYYGAVASTEE

-454 DTQDGTKKQTRFYV
+454 DTQAGSKKQTKFYV
-468 NPYIKVDFLKHF
+468 NPYVKVDFLKHF

-506 NFLTGVVTNH
+506 NFLTGTVTNH

-535 QSWKSNGVLN
+535 QSWKSNAVLN
-545 YNQTFNNKHEVSAMA
+545 YSQTFNDKHSVSAMA

-569 REIDVCKKGM
+569 SEVDICKKGM
-579 VNNSLTDFNAM
+579 VNSSLTDFNAM

-598 YSRELATRSWFGR
+598 FTRELATRSWFGR
-611 VNYAFDSRYLF
+611 VNYAYDSRYLF

-634 AKENRWGVFP
+634 APENRWGAFP
-644 SFSAGWRLSEE
+644 SFSAGWRISEE
-655 SFIKDLNFFD
+655 SFMKDLNIFD

-674 KLGNSAINNYYAYQS
+674 KLGNSAINSYYAYQS
-689 LYAVNNYVFGGN
+689 LYSVNSYVFGNN

-708 SSFSNPNLQWE
+708 SSFSNPDLKWE

-726 GLDLSLLNNRLSA
+726 GLDVTTLSNRLNA

-745 KLTDGILYQPSL
+745 KVTDGILYQPSL
-757 SATLSYFGS
+757 STTLAYFGS
-766 PYRNIAEVLNR
+766 PYQNIAEVTNR
-777 GLELT
+777 GFELT
-782 VGWQDRV
+782 LGWQDNVR
-789 KDFHYSVNANFS
+789 DFQYSVNANFS
-801 LNKNEVTKYKGALER
+801 LNHNEVTKYKGALER
-816 GWKDDT
+816 GWKDGV
-822 YFTNIGDVSTGGDT
+822 YSTNIGDVSTGGDQ
-836 RVLEGHTINEFYVL
+836 RVLEGHTINEYYML

-855 NGNYFNADGSVNPN
+855 NGSHFNADGSVNLN

-877 RTEQDMEWL
+877 RTEQDMAWL
-886 KAMVAKGYEFYP
+886 KAMVAAGYEFYP
-898 AKGISKSEIWY
+898 AKGIGKSEIWY
-909 GDVIYADVNGDG
+909 GDVIYADLNGDG

-926 NDRDFQGYSA
+926 NDRDFQGSSS

-960 GAAGFKIL
+960 GAAGFKIS

-981 CYGIGQ
+981 CYGIGKD
-987 EVADDHYFYNPENP
+987 VAADHYFYDPENP
-1001 SDPRTNIWS
+1001 SDPRTNINS

-1042 TIGYTFPSKWM
+1042 TIGYTFPTKWM
-1053 EKLFVQ
+1053 QKLYVK

-1077 GLDPEMAAGNGY
+1077 GLDPEMVAGNGY
-1089 FPIRQYAFG
+1089 LPIRQYAFG
-1098 INITF
+1098 INVTF

>member
-1 MNVKTELV
+1 MIKKILFLFFAMFAVAVYAQNGNITGMVKDANNEPLV
-9 SSLLC
+9 
-14 FGVGIV
+14 GVSVVIKGTTT
-20 PAMAEVEASGA
+20 
-31 SNDSSY
+31 
-37 LVLQQSKRSIS
+37 
-48 GVVTDAVTREP
+48 GVVTD
-59 LIGVSVLVKGTQGG
+59 LNGN
-73 TVTDLDGRFSLQVE
+73 FSLSGKMGDIVQFSFIGMVSQEHTFNGTSIQVVMQDD
-87 SGSTL
+87 S
-92 ELSYI
+92 
-97 GYKTYS
+97 K
-103 IVVRDQQTLDIMME
+103 M
-117 SDNEILD
+117 LD
-124 EVVVVGYGSQK
+124 EVVVVGYGTQK
-135 KVNLTGAVATVDF
+135 KVNLTGSVSTVDF

-154 RPVTTVASAL
+154 RPVTTVANAL

-175 TGAKPNEESAKITI
+175 TGAKPNEEKANISI

-200 LVLVD
+200 LILVD
-205 GMEMDLN
+205 GMEMELN
-212 QVNPNDVASISIL
+212 QINPNDIANISIL

-240 GVILVTTKRGD
+240 GVILVTTKQGNV
-251 TDGKIN
+251 DGKIN
-257 VSYSGKFSLNTPAK
+257 VTYSGKFSLNTPAK

-280 DYMDLFNE
+280 DYMELFNE

-295 ATLYSQTNIDA
+295 ATLYSQSNIDA

-313 PNGISESGY
+313 PNGISASGY

-373 NSGMKKY
+373 NSGMQKY

-387 SKINSFLTAGIRA
+387 SKISSFLTAGIRA

-405 DQERNNID
+405 DQERNNVD

-454 DTQDGTKKQTRFYV
+454 DTQEGTKKQTKFYV
-468 NPYIKVDFLKHF
+468 NPYVKVDFLKHF

-506 NFLTGVVTNH
+506 NFLTGTVTNH

-535 QSWKSNGVLN
+535 QSWKSNAVLN
-545 YNQTFNNKHEVSAMA
+545 YSQTFNDKHSVSAMA

-569 REIDVCKKGM
+569 NEVDICKKGM
-579 VNNSLTDFNAM
+579 VNSSLTDFNAM

-598 YSRELATRSWFGR
+598 YTRELATRSWFGR
-611 VNYAFDSRYLF
+611 VNYAYDSRYLF
-622 EANIRYDGSSRF
+622 EANIRYDSSSRF
-634 AKENRWGVFP
+634 SPENRWGAFP
-644 SFSAGWRLSEE
+644 SFSAGWRISEE
-655 SFIKDLNFFD
+655 GFMKDLDYFD

-674 KLGNSAINNYYAYQS
+674 KLGNSAISNYYAYQS
-689 LYAVNNYVFGGN
+689 LYSVNSYVFGNN

-708 SSFSNPNLQWE
+708 SSFSNPDLQWE
-719 TTTVTNI
+719 TTAVTNI
-726 GLDLSLLNNRLSA
+726 GLDVTMLNNRLNA
-739 TVEWYN
+739 TIEWYN
-745 KLTDGILYQPSL
+745 KVTDGILYQPSL
-757 SATLSYFGS
+757 STTLAYFTS
-766 PYRNIAEVLNR
+766 PYQNIAEVTNQ
-777 GLELT
+777 GFELT
-782 VGWQDRV
+782 LGWQDKVR
-789 KDFHYSVNANFS
+789 DFHYSINANFS
-801 LNKNEVTKYKGALER
+801 LNKNEVTKYKGALDR
-816 GWKDDT
+816 GWKDGA
-822 YFTNIGDVSTGGDT
+822 YSTNIGDVSTGGDQ
-836 RVLEGHTINEFYVL
+836 RVLEGHTINEYYML

-855 NGNYFNADGSVNPN
+855 NGNYFNTDGSVNLN

-877 RTEQDMEWL
+877 RTEQDMAWL
-886 KAMVAKGYEFYP
+886 KAMVEAGYEFYP

-909 GDVIYADVNGDG
+909 GDVIYADLNGDG
-921 IYGDD
+921 VYGDD
-926 NDRDFQGYSA
+926 NDRDFQGYSS
-936 TPKYYYGLQASA
+936 TPKYYYGLQANA
-948 SWKGFDFSMSWA
+948 SWKGFDFSMNWA
-960 GAAGFKIL
+960 GAAGFKIS

-987 EVADDHYFYNPENP
+987 DVANDHYFYDPENP
-1001 SDPRTNIWS
+1001 SDPRTNINS

-1042 TIGYTFPSKWM
+1042 TIGYTFPAKWM
-1053 EKLFVQ
+1053 KKLYVQ

-1077 GLDPEMAAGNGY
+1077 GLDPEMVAGNGY
-1089 FPIRQYAFG
+1089 LPIRQYAFG
-1098 INITF
+1098 INVTF